1 MKKINLLLL
10 TGLVLLPAIPL
21 SAQTFENVFLR
32 GGQAVPTFYDDVNN
46 DGKLEYLWTKY
57 TSISDKNEMQ
67 WLSIDGSLV
76 MDLKTIKDNGI
87 IASNI
92 IVSRDL
98 KLQKLNAEPY
108 FGFAFYG
115 VDYSSIKSKMLIPRN
130 GSYVY
135 REFGMENT
143 TGATWADVNLDGLE
157 DLLYWDNSDGT
168 YRPYFKLQ
176 KKDGTFMT
184 QPVPVVTDPEELKS
198 AQYAM
203 VGNGAFTIRTNG
215 MTAFASPNSGYY
227 SKDPMTVVDLNLDG
241 YPDFIDE
248 KGYSLISL
256 GNGKYYSAAFSGRVK
271 VADVNGDG
279 LTDLI
284 VYSNGELKLKL
295 NTGAGFTEKSLLNN
309 NAVDGIHVL
318 DCNGDGLLDILVTVP
333 GKENSFIAFFKNQG
347 DGTFKRTV
355 KSFTGEYKWTAPY
368 FINNNGLPSLF
379 TVGDFTFKKEDS
391 SVITIREGLVT
402 IWNWDSNL
410 KVTSSSINQNTSY
423 ALTLPPR
430 DIDGDG
436 KMEFSAFIPEN
447 DWAAEKSGIF
457 RYAVDKVN
465 TAPKKMKAP
474 GLVLDKSIG
483 MLRAEWEAGSD
494 AENATGDLSYEF
506 EISSGGEYLYRTYT
520 KSLFAL
526 AAAGV
531 WGKKSVS
538 ARVRAIDACGMK
550 GEWSDYAQLNDI
562 SQLATFS
569 IDKKTVSTCD
579 TVFVSGLNGQNFTL
593 RGKPDGTI
601 VTSADGRQG
610 IMFDTFGKKQIEGT
624 SSAGLTFALDVDVL
638 PFRIVSIARN
648 FGGVFFD
655 YFQEGR
661 ILGMNWGGLYVYNK
675 EAKPD
680 YNNGTFEKLPVFG
693 LSDGVDSDRLAVFD
707 ANMDGLPDVL
717 CKPSPTDDRFRT
729 QAVINLGDG
738 DFEKSTDA
746 YTYDGKKYY
755 VWDSYYYVD
764 LNNDGLLDYCSYDSD
779 ASKYKVYY
787 NNGDGTF
794 TSQPLDFGDY
804 TLGGFVSGSF
814 ADYDRDGRIDA
825 LASLKNKNNKNCVAV
840 AFNNGNG
847 KFDVMEIKMPAN
859 SGLSSDAKPYDVDG
873 DGYMDYVSSYEIL
886 KNMGNRTFEVQ
897 QIHSNNRPV
906 YIDFDLDGKL
916 DYQSSNRMEF
926 TISNN
931 GSPVTFENLQPKC
944 FIGTAKMNIVDIDN
958 DGVPDCED
966 GVFLTKQKCINT
978 PPTAPTT
985 VYANQKNGEV
995 VISWS
1000 GATDKES
1007 TNAQLR
1013 YNISI
1018 KKKGETGEGSYVWS
1032 PLNAD
1037 DDNAKMAGT
1046 GIQTYYRQATTLPM
1060 PISRFEAGKTYE
1072 IRIQT
1077 LDPWMAHSPF
1087 SKVIEFT
1094 PTETTLVSLPEKAGV
1109 GQAVK
1114 ASVESNVGEITLTT
1128 DDGEV
1133 RNDGTIVWSTP
1144 GLKTVQAVS
1153 TANSQVKGTA
1163 RIMIYEQPSLE
1174 LNIPEKVLAGQT
1186 IVVNMPECFRN
1197 EDAKVSVSADNAEVS
1212 YDKKSNQAVVA
1223 ISEDAA
1229 FCSLKLNYSDDVWNP
1244 AVKKNYGIEVVGAG
1258 WQPQL
1263 TQVTVADGHNVLE
1276 WNAGQAL
1283 PDASIF
1289 TGKVNVYRETN
1300 VADSYEKIGEIALAN
1315 GRFVDTDSRPDVKS
1329 NRYMI
1334 TLPTVYGVE
1343 SAPSRVHA
1351 SVHLMVNKGM
1361 GNDINLH
1368 WTPYEGADIS
1378 QYMIFAGATPDN
1390 MQVVET
1396 LSGYSRSYVHHRS
1409 SDDVTYYAIGMKQK
1423 SGAMKSRGMR
1433 AEAKQENVTSN
1444 VISSKEAYAVKL
1456 VTHIEI
1462 QTEETDATIS
1472 ETQTTLHLK
1481 AWVTPVLATIAN
1493 VEWSIVEGAEFAAID
1508 KNGVFTVNMGSKAG
1522 SVVVQA
1528 KAIDGSEVVALRTFD
1543 IPQSTGISAVTDG
1556 ASAVTILSGYGN
1568 ILVKYAAGL
1577 MRITTANGA
1586 VVHSSVVDGE
1596 RKVYLPAGIY
1606 IVKIGKTVRKVVVR

>member
-1 MKKINLLLL
+1 
-10 TGLVLLPAIPL
+10 
-21 SAQTFENVFLR
+21 
-32 GGQAVPTFYDDVNN
+32 
-46 DGKLEYLWTKY
+46 
-57 TSISDKNEMQ
+57 MQ

-92 IVSRDL
+92 IGSRDL

-115 VDYSSIKSKMLIPRN
+115 VDYSSTKSKMLIPRN

-135 REFGMENT
+135 HEFDMKNT

-198 AQYAM
+198 AQYVMA
-203 VGNGAFTIRTNG
+203 GNGAFSIRTNG

-284 VYSNGELKLKL
+284 VYTNGELKLKL
-295 NTGAGFTEKSLLNN
+295 NTGTDFKEKSLLNN

-318 DCNGDGLLDILVTVP
+318 DCNADGLLDILVTVP

-355 KSFTGEYKWTAPY
+355 KSFAGEYKWSAPY

-379 TVGDFTFKKEDS
+379 TVDDFIYNKENPS
-391 SVITIREGLVT
+391 YGTLIGGLVT
-402 IWNWDSNL
+402 IWNWDTGF
-410 KVTSSSINQNTSY
+410 KVTPYSVNQDTPY
-423 ALTLPPR
+423 ALKLPPR

-436 KMEFSAFIPEN
+436 KMVFPAFIPN
-447 DWAAEKSGIF
+447 SYGAAEKSGIF

-506 EISSGGEYLYRTYT
+506 EISSGGEFLYRTYT

-526 AAAGV
+526 AAAGG
-531 WGKKSVS
+531 WGKNSVS

-550 GEWSDYAQLNDI
+550 GEWSDYAQLDGI

-579 TVFVSGLNGQNFTL
+579 TVFVSSLNGQNFTL
-593 RGKPDGTI
+593 RGTPDGTI

-610 IMFDTFGKKQIEGT
+610 IMFDTFGKKQIEGV
-624 SSAGLTFALDVDVL
+624 SSDGLTFALDVDVL
-638 PFRIVSIARN
+638 PFRIVSIDRY

-661 ILGMNWGGLYVYNK
+661 MLGMESRGLWVYNK

-717 CKPSPTDDRFRT
+717 CGPSPNDDRFRT

-746 YTYDGKKYY
+746 YTYDGKEYY
-755 VWDSYYYVD
+755 VRYPYYYVD

-804 TLGGFVSGSF
+804 TLSGFVSGSF

-847 KFDVMEIKMPAN
+847 KFDVVEIKMPAN

-897 QIHSNNRPV
+897 QIYSNNRPV

-926 TISNN
+926 TVSNN
-931 GSPVTFENLQPKC
+931 GSPVTFENLQSKC
-944 FIGTAKMNIVDIDN
+944 FIGTTKENIVDIDN
-958 DGVPDCED
+958 DGVPDSEGGEYTC
-966 GVFLTKQKCINT
+966 LTKQKCINT

-1072 IRIQT
+1072 ICVQT

-1087 SKVIEFT
+1087 SKVVEFT
-1094 PTETTLVSLPEKAGV
+1094 PTETTLISMPEKAGV

-1128 DDGEV
+1128 GDGEV

-1153 TANSQVKGTA
+1153 TANSQVKSTV

-1174 LNIPEKVLAGQT
+1174 LNIPDKVLAGQT

-1212 YDKKSNQAVVA
+1212 YDANTNQAVVA

-1229 FCSLKLNYSDDVWNP
+1229 SCSLKLNYSDDVWNP
-1244 AVKKNYGIEVVGAG
+1244 AVKKSYDVEVVGAG

-1263 TQVTVADGHNVLE
+1263 AQVTVADGHNVLE

-1300 VADSYEKIGEIALAN
+1300 VADSYEKIGEIALEN

-1343 SAPSRVHA
+1343 SAPSRIHA

-1396 LSGYSRSYVHHRS
+1396 LSGYSRSYVHHRT

-1423 SGAMKSRGMR
+1423 SEAMKSRANR

-1508 KNGVFTVNMGSKAG
+1508 KNGVFTANMGSKAG
-1522 SVVVQA
+1522 SAVVQA

-1568 ILVKYAAGL
+1568 ILVKNATGL

>member
-21 SAQTFENVFLR
+21 SAQTFEEVF
-32 GGQAVPTFYDDVNN
+32 GGGKVVPTFYDDVNN
-46 DGKLEYLWTKY
+46 DGKLEYLWTKN
-57 TSISDKNEMQ
+57 TNISDKNEMQ

-92 IVSRDL
+92 IGSRDL

-115 VDYSSIKSKMLIPRN
+115 VDYSSTKSKMLIPRN

-135 REFGMENT
+135 HEFDMKNT

-203 VGNGAFTIRTNG
+203 AGNGAFTIRTNG

-248 KGYSLISL
+248 NGNSLISL

-295 NTGAGFTEKSLLNN
+295 NTGTDFKETLLLSN

-318 DCNGDGLLDILVTVP
+318 DCNGDGLLDVLVTVP
-333 GKENSFIAFFKNQG
+333 GKENSFIAFLKNQG
-347 DGTFKRTV
+347 NGTFRKSV
-355 KSFTGEYKWTAPY
+355 KSFTGEHKWSAPY

-379 TVGDFTFKKEDS
+379 TFGDFTYKKDDT
-391 SVITIREGLVT
+391 SVSTVYGGLVT
-402 IWNWDSNL
+402 IWNWDSNF
-410 KVTSSSINQNTSY
+410 KVTSSSINQDTPYSL
-423 ALTLPPR
+423 AFPPR

-436 KMEFSAFIPEN
+436 KMEFPACMPNSSW
-447 DWAAEKSGIF
+447 DLQKSGIF

-465 TAPKKMKAP
+465 TAPKKMKVP

-531 WGKKSVS
+531 WGKNSVS

-550 GEWSDYAQLNDI
+550 GEWSDYSQLNDI

-579 TVFVSGLNGQNFTL
+579 TVFVSSLNGQDFTL

-610 IMFDTFGKKQIEGT
+610 IMFDTFGKKQIEAV
-624 SSAGLTFALDVDVL
+624 SSDGLTFALDVDVL
-638 PFRIVSIARN
+638 PFRIENIARN

-661 ILGMNWGGLYVYNK
+661 MLSMNWGGLYVYN
-675 EAKPD
+675 
-680 YNNGTFEKLPVFG
+680 NGKFDKLPVFG
-693 LSDGVDSDRLAVFD
+693 LSDGVKNDLLAAFD

-717 CKPSPTDDRFRT
+717 CLTHSDDRYRT

-738 DFEKSTDA
+738 DFEKSTDV
-746 YTYDGKKYY
+746 YTYDGKERS
-755 VWDSYYYVD
+755 VSAPYYYVD

-779 ASKYKVYY
+779 ESKYKVYY

-804 TLGGFVSGSF
+804 TLDGIIPVSF

-825 LASLKNKNNKNCVAV
+825 LVRLKNKNNKNCYAV
-840 AFNNGNG
+840 AFNKGNG
-847 KFDVMEIKMPAN
+847 KFDVVELATSISDWYAN
-859 SGLSSDAKPYDVDG
+859 VYDVDG
-873 DGYMDYVSSYEIL
+873 DGYMDYVMSDKIL
-886 KNMGNRTFEVQ
+886 KNMGNRTFEEQ
-897 QIHSNNRPV
+897 ALGQLRPV

-931 GSPVTFENLQPKC
+931 GSPVTFENLQSKC
-944 FIGTAKMNIVDIDN
+944 FIGTTKKNIVDIDN
-958 DGVPDCED
+958 DGVPDSED
-966 GVFLTKQKCINT
+966 GDYTCLTKQKCINT

-1007 TNAQLR
+1007 TNAQLL

-1018 KKKGETGEGSYVWS
+1018 RKKGESGDGSYIWS
-1032 PLNAD
+1032 PLNAN

-1072 IRIQT
+1072 ICVQT

-1087 SKVIEFT
+1087 SKVVEFT
-1094 PTETTLVSLPEKAGV
+1094 PTETTLISMPEKAGV

-1128 DDGEV
+1128 DDGELK
-1133 RNDGTIVWSTP
+1133 NDGTIVWNTP

-1153 TANSQVKGTA
+1153 AANSQVKGTA

-1174 LNIPEKVLAGQT
+1174 LNIPDKVLAGQT

-1197 EDAKVSVSADNAEVS
+1197 EDAKVLVSADNAEVS
-1212 YDKKSNQAVVA
+1212 YDANTNQAVVA
-1223 ISEDAA
+1223 ISENATS
-1229 FCSLKLNYSDDVWNP
+1229 CSLKLNYSDDVWNP
-1244 AVKKNYGIEVVGAG
+1244 AVKKSYDVEVVGAG

-1263 TQVTVADGHNVLE
+1263 AQVTVADGHNVLE

-1300 VADSYEKIGEIALAN
+1300 VADSYEKIGEIALEN

-1481 AWVTPVLATIAN
+1481 AWVTPILATIAN
-1493 VEWSIVEGAEFAAID
+1493 VEWSIVEGEEFATINKD
-1508 KNGVFTVNMGSKAG
+1508 GVLTANMGAKAG
-1522 SVVVQA
+1522 AVVVQA

-1568 ILVKYAAGL
+1568 ILVKYATGL

>member
-1 MKKINLLLL
+1 M
-10 TGLVLLPAIPL
+10 
-21 SAQTFENVFLR
+21 
-32 GGQAVPTFYDDVNN
+32 PTFFDDVNN
-46 DGKLEYLWTKY
+46 DGKLEYLWNY
-57 TSISDKNEMQ
+57 QDKMQ

-76 MDLKTIKDNGI
+76 LDLNAIKDNGI
-87 IASNI
+87 
-92 IVSRDL
+92 RGL

-108 FGFAFYG
+108 SGFAYYG
-115 VDYSSIKSKMLIPRN
+115 VDYSSIKCKMLIPRN

-135 REFGMENT
+135 HEFRMENT

-176 KKDGTFMT
+176 KKDGTFTT

-203 VGNGAFTIRTNG
+203 AGNGAFTIRTNG

-248 KGYSLISL
+248 NGNSLISL
-256 GNGKYYSAAFSGRVK
+256 GNGKYYSAVFSGRVK

-295 NTGAGFTEKSLLNN
+295 NTGTDFKETLLLSN

-318 DCNGDGLLDILVTVP
+318 DCNGDGLLDVLVTVP
-333 GKENSFIAFFKNQG
+333 GKENSFIAFLKNQG
-347 DGTFKRTV
+347 NGTFKRTV
-355 KSFTGEYKWTAPY
+355 KSFTGEYKWSAPY

-379 TVGDFTFKKEDS
+379 TLGDFTFKKDDS

-402 IWNWDSNL
+402 IWNWDSNF
-410 KVTSSSINQNTSY
+410 KVTSTSINQDTSY

-436 KMEFSAFIPEN
+436 KMEFSAYIPEN

-531 WGKKSVS
+531 WGKNSVS
-538 ARVRAIDACGMK
+538 ARVRAIDACSMK

-562 SQLATFS
+562 SQLATFT

-579 TVFVSGLNGQNFTL
+579 TVFVSGLNGQDFTL
-593 RGKPDGTI
+593 RGKPDGII

-610 IMFDTFGKKQIEGT
+610 IMFDTFGKKQIEGI
-624 SSAGLTFALDVDVL
+624 SSDGLTFALDVDVL
-638 PFRIVSIARN
+638 PFRIENIARN

-661 ILGMNWGGLYVYNK
+661 MLSMNWNGLCV
-675 EAKPD
+675 
-680 YNNGTFEKLPVFG
+680 YNNGKFDKLPVFG

-717 CKPSPTDDRFRT
+717 CSPFNTDRT
-729 QAVINLGDG
+729 QTVINQGDG

-746 YTYDGKKYY
+746 YTYDGKEYY
-755 VWDSYYYVD
+755 VRYPHYYVD

-779 ASKYKVYY
+779 ASKHKVYY

-794 TSQPLDFGDY
+794 TSKPLDFGDY
-804 TLGGFVSGSF
+804 TLDEVYYKAF

-825 LASLKNKNNKNCVAV
+825 LVRLKNNNNKKCYAV
-840 AFNNGNG
+840 AFNKGNG
-847 KFDVMEIKMPAN
+847 KFDVVEIKLPAN
-859 SGLSSDAKPYDVDG
+859 SELSSDSKPYDIDG
-873 DGYMDYVSSYEIL
+873 DGYMDIMSYYPVMN
-886 KNMGNRTFEVQ
+886 KGNRTFEVQ
-897 QIHSNNRPV
+897 QIYSNNRPV

-916 DYQSSNRMEF
+916 DYQSRNGMEF
-926 TISNN
+926 TVSNN
-931 GSPVTFENLQPKC
+931 GSPVTFENLQPKGY
-944 FIGTAKMNIVDIDN
+944 IGETSDYAYNFADVDN
-958 DGVPDCED
+958 DGVPDRTYAD
-966 GVFLTKQKCINT
+966 LYLIKQKCINT
-978 PPTAPTT
+978 SPTAPTT

-1007 TNAQLR
+1007 TNAQLL

-1018 KKKGETGEGSYVWS
+1018 RKKGETGDGSYIWS
-1032 PLNAD
+1032 PLNAN
-1037 DDNAKMAGT
+1037 DDNAKMART
-1046 GIQTYYRQATTLPM
+1046 GIQTYYRQATILPM

-1072 IRIQT
+1072 ICVQA
-1077 LDPWMAHSPF
+1077 LDPWMAHSAF

-1133 RNDGTIVWSTP
+1133 RNDGTIVWNTP

-1153 TANSQVKGTA
+1153 AANSQVQSTVY
-1163 RIMIYEQPSLE
+1163 IMIYEQPSLE
-1174 LNIPEKVLAGQT
+1174 VSMPGKVLAGQT
-1186 IVVNMPECFRN
+1186 IVVDMPKCFGN
-1197 EDAKVSVSADNAEVS
+1197 EDAKVSVSADNAEVA
-1212 YDKKSNQAVVA
+1212 YDANTNQAVVA
-1223 ISEDAA
+1223 ISENATS
-1229 FCSLKLNYSDDVWNP
+1229 CSLKLNYSDDVWSSV
-1244 AVKKNYGIEVVGAG
+1244 VKKNYDVEVVGVG

-1263 TQVTVADGHNVLE
+1263 ALVTVADGHNVLE

-1300 VADSYEKIGEIALAN
+1300 VADSYEKIGEIALEN

-1378 QYMIFAGATPDN
+1378 QYVIFAGATPDN

-1396 LSGYSRSYVHHRS
+1396 LSGYSRSYVHHRT

-1433 AEAKQENVTSN
+1433 AEAKQEVVSSN

-1456 VTHIEI
+1456 VTNIEI

-1493 VEWSIVEGAEFAAID
+1493 VEWSIVEGAEFATID
-1508 KNGVFTVNMGSKAG
+1508 KNGVFTANMGSKAG

-1528 KAIDGSEVVALRTFD
+1528 KAIDGSGVVAKRTFD
-1543 IPQSTGISAVTDG
+1543 IPQSTGVSAVTDG
-1556 ASAVTILSGYGN
+1556 ASAVTILSGYGH
-1568 ILVKYAAGL
+1568 IFVKNASGL
-1577 MRITTANGA
+1577 ITVTTASGA
-1586 VVHSSVVDGE
+1586 VVHRSVADGE
-1596 RKVYLPAGIY
+1596 RKVCLPAGIY
-1606 IVKIGKTVRKVVVR
+1606 IVKTGKTARKVVVR

>member
-21 SAQTFENVFLR
+21 SAQTFEDVFKKGAYR
-32 GGQAVPTFYDDVNN
+32 VPTFFDDVNN
-46 DGKLEYLWTKY
+46 DGKLEYLWNY
-57 TSISDKNEMQ
+57 QDKMQ

-76 MDLKTIKDNGI
+76 LDLNAIKDNGI
-87 IASNI
+87 
-92 IVSRDL
+92 RGL

-108 FGFAFYG
+108 SGFAYYG
-115 VDYSSIKSKMLIPRN
+115 VDYSSIKCKVLIPRD

-135 REFGMENT
+135 HEFGMKNT

-168 YRPYFKLQ
+168 YRPYFKIQ
-176 KKDGTFMT
+176 KRDGTFTT

-203 VGNGAFTIRTNG
+203 AGNGAFTIRTNG

-248 KGYSLISL
+248 NGNSLISL

-295 NTGAGFTEKSLLNN
+295 NTGTDFKETLLLSN

-318 DCNGDGLLDILVTVP
+318 DCNGDGLLDVLVTVP
-333 GKENSFIAFFKNQG
+333 GKENSFIAFLKNQG
-347 DGTFKRTV
+347 NGTFKRTV
-355 KSFTGEYKWTAPY
+355 KSFTGEYKWSAPY

-379 TVGDFTFKKEDS
+379 TLGDFTFKKDDS

-402 IWNWDSNL
+402 IWNWDSNF
-410 KVTSSSINQNTSY
+410 KVTSTSINQDTSY

-436 KMEFSAFIPEN
+436 KMEFSAYIPEN

-465 TAPKKMKAP
+465 TAPKKMKVP

-531 WGKKSVS
+531 WGKNSVS

-550 GEWSDYAQLNDI
+550 GEWSDYAQLTDI
-562 SQLATFS
+562 SQLATFT

-579 TVFVSGLNGQNFTL
+579 TVFVSSLNGQNFTL

-610 IMFDTFGKKQIEGT
+610 IMFDTFGKKQIEAV
-624 SSAGLTFALDVDVL
+624 SPDGLTFALDVDVL
-638 PFRIVSIARN
+638 PFRIENIARN

-661 ILGMNWGGLYVYNK
+661 MLGMRWNGLCV
-675 EAKPD
+675 
-680 YNNGTFEKLPVFG
+680 YNNGKFDKLPVFG
-693 LSDGVDSDRLAVFD
+693 LSDGVDSDILAAFD
-707 ANMDGLPDVL
+707 ANMDGLPDAL
-717 CKPSPTDDRFRT
+717 CAPSPNDDRFRT
-729 QAVINLGDG
+729 QAVINMGDG

-746 YTYDGKKYY
+746 YTYDGKEYY
-755 VWDSYYYVD
+755 VRYPYYYVD
-764 LNNDGLLDYCSYDSD
+764 LNNDGLLDDCSYDSD
-779 ASKYKVYY
+779 ASKHKVYY

-794 TSQPLDFGDY
+794 TSKPLDFGDH
-804 TLGGFVSGSF
+804 TLDEVYYKAF

-825 LASLKNKNNKNCVAV
+825 LVRLKNNNNKKCYAV
-840 AFNNGNG
+840 AFNKGNG
-847 KFDVMEIKMPAN
+847 KFDVVEIKLPAN
-859 SGLSSDAKPYDVDG
+859 SELSSDSKPYDIDG
-873 DGYMDYVSSYEIL
+873 DGYMDIMSYYPVMN
-886 KNMGNRTFEVQ
+886 KGNRTFEVQ
-897 QIHSNNRPV
+897 QVHSQNIPV
-906 YIDFDLDGKL
+906 YMDLDLDGKL

-926 TISNN
+926 TVSNN
-931 GSPVTFENLQPKC
+931 GSHVTFENLQPQKYISGKSD
-944 FIGTAKMNIVDIDN
+944 FVDFVDVDN
-958 DGVPDCED
+958 DGVPDRVYGEIN
-966 GVFLTKQKCINT
+966 LIKQKCINT

-1007 TNAQLR
+1007 TNAQLL

-1018 KKKGETGEGSYVWS
+1018 RKKGETGDGSYIWS
-1032 PLNAD
+1032 PLNAN

-1072 IRIQT
+1072 ICVQA
-1077 LDPWMAHSPF
+1077 LDPWMDHSAF

-1114 ASVESNVGEITLTT
+1114 VSVESNVGEISLTT

-1133 RNDGTIVWSTP
+1133 RNDGTIVWNTQ

-1153 TANSQVKGTA
+1153 AANSQVQGTV

-1174 LNIPEKVLAGQT
+1174 VNIPDKVLAGQT

-1197 EDAKVSVSADNAEVS
+1197 EDAKVSVSADNAEVA
-1212 YDKKSNQAVVA
+1212 YDANTNQAVVV
-1223 ISEDAA
+1223 ISENATS
-1229 FCSLKLNYSDDVWNP
+1229 CSLKLNYSDDVWSSV
-1244 AVKKNYGIEVVGAG
+1244 VKKNYDVEVVGVG

-1263 TQVTVADGHNVLE
+1263 AQVTVADGHNVLE
-1276 WNAGQAL
+1276 WNAGQTL

-1289 TGKVNVYRETN
+1289 TGKVNIYRETN
-1300 VADSYEKIGEIALAN
+1300 VADSYEKIGEIALEN

-1378 QYMIFAGATPDN
+1378 QYVIFAGATPDN

-1396 LSGYSRSYVHHRS
+1396 LSGYSRSYVHHRT

-1433 AEAKQENVTSN
+1433 AEAKQEVVSSN

-1456 VTHIEI
+1456 VTNIEI

-1493 VEWSIVEGAEFAAID
+1493 VEWSIVEGAEFATID
-1508 KNGVFTVNMGSKAG
+1508 KNGVFTANMGSKVG

-1528 KAIDGSEVVALRTFD
+1528 KAIDGSGVVAKRTFD
-1543 IPQSTGISAVTDG
+1543 IPQSTGVSAVTDG
-1556 ASAVTILSGYGN
+1556 ASAVTILSGYGH
-1568 ILVKYAAGL
+1568 IFVKNASGL
-1577 MRITTANGA
+1577 ITVTTASGA
-1586 VVHSSVVDGE
+1586 VVHRSVADGE
-1596 RKVYLPAGIY
+1596 RKVCLPAGIY
-1606 IVKIGKTVRKVVVR
+1606 IVKTGKTARKVVVR

>member
-1 MKKINLLLL
+1 MRRY
-10 TGLVLLPAIPL
+10 
-21 SAQTFENVFLR
+21 S
-32 GGQAVPTFYDDVNN
+32 GGGKVVPTFYDDVNN
-46 DGKLEYLWTKY
+46 DGKLEYLWTKN
-57 TSISDKNEMQ
+57 TNISDKNEMQ

-92 IVSRDL
+92 IGSRDL

-115 VDYSSIKSKMLIPRN
+115 VDYSSTKSKMLIPRN

-135 REFGMENT
+135 HEFDMKNT

-203 VGNGAFTIRTNG
+203 AGNGAFTIRTNG

-248 KGYSLISL
+248 NGNSLISL

-295 NTGAGFTEKSLLNN
+295 NTGTDFKETLLLSN

-318 DCNGDGLLDILVTVP
+318 DCNGDGLLDVLVTVP
-333 GKENSFIAFFKNQG
+333 GKENSFIAFLKNQG
-347 DGTFKRTV
+347 NGTFRKSV
-355 KSFTGEYKWTAPY
+355 KSFTGEHKWSAPY

-379 TVGDFTFKKEDS
+379 TFGDFTYKKDDT
-391 SVITIREGLVT
+391 SVSTVYGGLVT
-402 IWNWDSNL
+402 IWNWDSNF
-410 KVTSSSINQNTSY
+410 KVTSSSINQDTPYSL
-423 ALTLPPR
+423 AFPPR

-436 KMEFSAFIPEN
+436 KMEFPACMPNSSW
-447 DWAAEKSGIF
+447 DLQKSGIF

-465 TAPKKMKAP
+465 TAPKKMKVP

-531 WGKKSVS
+531 WGKNSVS

-550 GEWSDYAQLNDI
+550 GEWSDYSQLNDI

-579 TVFVSGLNGQNFTL
+579 TVFVSSLNGQDFTL

-610 IMFDTFGKKQIEGT
+610 IMFDTFGKKQIEAV
-624 SSAGLTFALDVDVL
+624 SSDGLTFALDVDVL
-638 PFRIVSIARN
+638 PFRIENIARN

-661 ILGMNWGGLYVYNK
+661 MLSMNWGGLYVYN
-675 EAKPD
+675 
-680 YNNGTFEKLPVFG
+680 NGKFDKLPVFG
-693 LSDGVDSDRLAVFD
+693 LSDGVKNDLLAAFD

-717 CKPSPTDDRFRT
+717 CLTHSDDRYRT

-738 DFEKSTDA
+738 DFEKSTDV
-746 YTYDGKKYY
+746 YTYDGKERS
-755 VWDSYYYVD
+755 VSAPYYYVD

-779 ASKYKVYY
+779 ESKYKVYY

-804 TLGGFVSGSF
+804 TLDGIIPVSF

-825 LASLKNKNNKNCVAV
+825 LVRLKNKNNKNCYAV
-840 AFNNGNG
+840 AFNKGNG
-847 KFDVMEIKMPAN
+847 KFDVVELATSISDWYAN
-859 SGLSSDAKPYDVDG
+859 VYDVDG
-873 DGYMDYVSSYEIL
+873 DGYMDYVMSDKIL
-886 KNMGNRTFEVQ
+886 KNMGNRTFEEQ
-897 QIHSNNRPV
+897 ALGQLRPV

-931 GSPVTFENLQPKC
+931 GSPVTFENLQSKC
-944 FIGTAKMNIVDIDN
+944 FIGTTKKNIVDIDN
-958 DGVPDCED
+958 DGVPDSED
-966 GVFLTKQKCINT
+966 GDYTCLTKQKCINT

-1007 TNAQLR
+1007 TNAQLL

-1018 KKKGETGEGSYVWS
+1018 RKKGESGDGSYIWS
-1032 PLNAD
+1032 PLNAN

-1072 IRIQT
+1072 ICVQT

-1087 SKVIEFT
+1087 SKVVEFT
-1094 PTETTLVSLPEKAGV
+1094 PTETTLISMPEKAGV

-1128 DDGEV
+1128 DDGELK
-1133 RNDGTIVWSTP
+1133 NDGTIVWNTP

-1153 TANSQVKGTA
+1153 AANSQVKGTA

-1174 LNIPEKVLAGQT
+1174 LNIPDKVLAGQT

-1197 EDAKVSVSADNAEVS
+1197 EDAKVLVSADNAEVS
-1212 YDKKSNQAVVA
+1212 YDANTNQAVVA
-1223 ISEDAA
+1223 ISENATS
-1229 FCSLKLNYSDDVWNP
+1229 CSLKLNYSDDVWNP
-1244 AVKKNYGIEVVGAG
+1244 AVKKSYDVEVVGAG

-1263 TQVTVADGHNVLE
+1263 AQVTVADGHNVLE

-1300 VADSYEKIGEIALAN
+1300 VADSYEKIGEIALEN

-1481 AWVTPVLATIAN
+1481 AWVTPILATIAN
-1493 VEWSIVEGAEFAAID
+1493 VEWSIVEGEEFATINKD
-1508 KNGVFTVNMGSKAG
+1508 GVLTANMGAKAG
-1522 SVVVQA
+1522 AVVVQA

-1568 ILVKYAAGL
+1568 ILVKYATGL

>member
-1 MKKINLLLL
+1 MKKFNLLLL

-21 SAQTFENVFLR
+21 SAQTFEDVFKKGAYR
-32 GGQAVPTFYDDVNN
+32 VPTFFDDVNN
-46 DGKLEYLWTKY
+46 DGKLEYLWNY
-57 TSISDKNEMQ
+57 QDKMQ

-76 MDLKTIKDNGI
+76 LDLNAIKDNGI
-87 IASNI
+87 
-92 IVSRDL
+92 RGL

-108 FGFAFYG
+108 SGFAYYG
-115 VDYSSIKSKMLIPRN
+115 VDYSSIKCKMLIPRN

-135 REFGMENT
+135 HEFRMENT

-168 YRPYFKLQ
+168 YRPYFKIQ
-176 KKDGTFMT
+176 KRDGTFTT

-203 VGNGAFTIRTNG
+203 AGNGAFTIRTNG

-295 NTGAGFTEKSLLNN
+295 NTGTDFKETLLLSN

-318 DCNGDGLLDILVTVP
+318 DCNGDGLLDVLVTVP
-333 GKENSFIAFFKNQG
+333 SKENSFIAFLKNQG
-347 DGTFKRTV
+347 NGTFKRTV
-355 KSFTGEYKWTAPY
+355 KSFTGEYKWSAPY

-379 TVGDFTFKKEDS
+379 TVDNFIYNKENPS
-391 SVITIREGLVT
+391 YGTLIGGLVT
-402 IWNWDSNL
+402 IWNWDSGF
-410 KVTSSSINQNTSY
+410 KVTPYSVNQDTPY
-423 ALTLPPR
+423 ALELPPR

-436 KMEFSAFIPEN
+436 KMVFPAFIPRS
-447 DWAAEKSGIF
+447 DGAAEKSGIF

-465 TAPKKMKAP
+465 TAPKKMKVP

-531 WGKKSVS
+531 WGKNSVS

-562 SQLATFS
+562 SQLATFT

-579 TVFVSGLNGQNFTL
+579 TVFVSSLNGQDFTL

-610 IMFDTFGKKQIEGT
+610 IMFDTFGKKQIEAV
-624 SSAGLTFALDVDVL
+624 SPDGLTFALDVDVL
-638 PFRIVSIARN
+638 PFRIENIARN

-661 ILGMNWGGLYVYNK
+661 MLSMNWNGLCV
-675 EAKPD
+675 
-680 YNNGTFEKLPVFG
+680 YNNGKFDKLPVFG

-717 CKPSPTDDRFRT
+717 CSPFNTDRT
-729 QAVINLGDG
+729 QTVINQGDG

-746 YTYDGKKYY
+746 YTYDGKEYY
-755 VWDSYYYVD
+755 VRYPHYYVD

-779 ASKYKVYY
+779 ASKHKVYY

-794 TSQPLDFGDY
+794 TSKPLDFGDY
-804 TLGGFVSGSF
+804 TLDEVYYKAF

-825 LASLKNKNNKNCVAV
+825 LVRLKNNNNKKCYAV
-840 AFNNGNG
+840 AFNKGNG
-847 KFDVMEIKMPAN
+847 KFDVVEIKLPAN
-859 SGLSSDAKPYDVDG
+859 SELSSDSKPYDIDG
-873 DGYMDYVSSYEIL
+873 DGYMDIMSYYPVMN
-886 KNMGNRTFEVQ
+886 KGNRTFEVQ
-897 QIHSNNRPV
+897 QIYSNNRPV

-916 DYQSSNRMEF
+916 DYQSRNGMEF
-926 TISNN
+926 TVSNN
-931 GSPVTFENLQPKC
+931 GSPVTFENLQPKGY
-944 FIGTAKMNIVDIDN
+944 IGETSDYAYNFADVDN
-958 DGVPDCED
+958 DGVPDRTYAD
-966 GVFLTKQKCINT
+966 LYLIKQKCINT
-978 PPTAPTT
+978 SPTAPTT

-1007 TNAQLR
+1007 TNAQLL

-1018 KKKGETGEGSYVWS
+1018 RKKGETGDGSYIWS
-1032 PLNAD
+1032 PLNAN

-1072 IRIQT
+1072 ICVQT

-1094 PTETTLVSLPEKAGV
+1094 PTETTLVSMPEKAGV

-1133 RNDGTIVWSTP
+1133 RNDGTIVWNTP

-1153 TANSQVKGTA
+1153 AANSQVQSTVY
-1163 RIMIYEQPSLE
+1163 IMIYEQPSLE
-1174 LNIPEKVLAGQT
+1174 VSMPGKVLAGQT

-1197 EDAKVSVSADNAEVS
+1197 ENAKVSVSADNAEVS
-1212 YDKKSNQAVVA
+1212 YDANTNQAVVA

-1229 FCSLKLNYSDDVWNP
+1229 FCSLKLNYSDDVWSSV
-1244 AVKKNYGIEVVGAG
+1244 VKKNYDVEVVGVG

-1263 TQVTVADGHNVLE
+1263 AQVVVANGHNVLE
-1276 WNAGQAL
+1276 WNAGQTL

-1289 TGKVNVYRETN
+1289 TGKVNIYRETN
-1300 VADSYEKIGEIALAN
+1300 VADSYEKIGEIALEN

-1378 QYMIFAGATPDN
+1378 QYVIFAGATPDN

-1396 LSGYSRSYVHHRS
+1396 LSGYSRSYVHHRT

-1433 AEAKQENVTSN
+1433 AEAKQEVVSSN

-1456 VTHIEI
+1456 VTNIEI

-1493 VEWSIVEGAEFAAID
+1493 VEWSIVEGAEFATID
-1508 KNGVFTVNMGSKAG
+1508 KNGVFTANMGSKAG

-1528 KAIDGSEVVALRTFD
+1528 KAIDGSGVVAKRTFD
-1543 IPQSTGISAVTDG
+1543 IPQSTGVSAVTDG
-1556 ASAVTILSGYGN
+1556 ASAVTILSGYGH
-1568 ILVKYAAGL
+1568 IFVKNASGL
-1577 MRITTANGA
+1577 ITVTTASGA
-1586 VVHSSVVDGE
+1586 VVHRSVADGE
-1596 RKVYLPAGIY
+1596 RKVCLPAGIY
-1606 IVKIGKTVRKVVVR
+1606 IVKTGKTARKVVVR

>member
-1 MKKINLLLL
+1 MR
-10 TGLVLLPAIPL
+10 TY
-21 SAQTFENVFLR
+21 FF
-32 GGQAVPTFYDDVNN
+32 GGQVVPTFYDDVNN
-46 DGKLEYLWTKY
+46 DGKLEYLLNY
-57 TSISDKNEMQ
+57 SDKMQ
-67 WLSIDGSLV
+67 WYSIDGSLV
-76 MDLKTIKDNGI
+76 MDLNAIKDNGI
-87 IASNI
+87 MASNI
-92 IVSRDL
+92 ANSRDL

-108 FGFAFYG
+108 SGFAFYG
-115 VDYSSIKSKMLIPRN
+115 VDYSSTKSKMLIPRN

-135 REFGMENT
+135 HEFDMKNT

-176 KKDGTFMT
+176 KKDGTFTT
-184 QPVPVVTDPEELKS
+184 QPVPVVTDPEKLKS

-203 VGNGAFTIRTNG
+203 AGNGAFTIRTNG

-248 KGYSLISL
+248 NGNSLISL

-318 DCNGDGLLDILVTVP
+318 DCNGDGLLDILVTIP
-333 GKENSFIAFFKNQG
+333 GKENSFIAFLKNQG

-355 KSFTGEYKWTAPY
+355 KSFTGEYKWSAPY

-379 TVGDFTFKKEDS
+379 TLGDFTFKKDDS

-402 IWNWDSNL
+402 IWNWDSNF
-410 KVTSSSINQNTSY
+410 KVTSSSINQDTSY

-436 KMEFSAFIPEN
+436 KMEFSAYIPEN

-579 TVFVSGLNGQNFTL
+579 TVFVSSLNGQDFTL

-610 IMFDTFGKKQIEGT
+610 IMFDTFGKKQIEAV
-624 SSAGLTFALDVDVL
+624 SSDGLTFALDVDVL
-638 PFRIVSIARN
+638 PFRIENIARN

-661 ILGMNWGGLYVYNK
+661 MLSMNWDGLYVCNK
-675 EAKPD
+675 EAKSD
-680 YNNGTFEKLPVFG
+680 YNNGTFEKLPIFG
-693 LSDGVDSDRLAVFD
+693 LSDGVKSDKLAAFD

-717 CKPSPTDDRFRT
+717 CGPTPNDDRFRT

-746 YTYDGKKYY
+746 YTYDGKEYY
-755 VWDSYYYVD
+755 VRYPYYYVD

-779 ASKYKVYY
+779 ASKHKVYY

-794 TSQPLDFGDY
+794 TSKPLDFGDY
-804 TLGGFVSGSF
+804 TLDEVYYKAF

-825 LASLKNKNNKNCVAV
+825 LVRLKTINNKKCYAV
-840 AFNNGNG
+840 AFNKGNG
-847 KFDVMEIKMPAN
+847 KFDVVEIKLPAN
-859 SGLSSDAKPYDVDG
+859 SELSSDSKPYDIDG
-873 DGYMDYVSSYEIL
+873 DGYMDIMSYYPVMN
-886 KNMGNRTFEVQ
+886 KGNRTFEVQ
-897 QIHSNNRPV
+897 QVHSQNIPV
-906 YIDFDLDGKL
+906 YMDLDLDGKL

-926 TISNN
+926 TTSNN
-931 GSPVTFENLQPKC
+931 GSPVTFENLQPQKYISGKSD
-944 FIGTAKMNIVDIDN
+944 FVDFVDVDN
-958 DGVPDCED
+958 DGVPDRVYGEIN
-966 GVFLTKQKCINT
+966 LIKQKCINT

-1007 TNAQLR
+1007 TNAQLL

-1018 KKKGETGEGSYVWS
+1018 RKKGETGDGSYIWS
-1032 PLNAD
+1032 PLNAN
-1037 DDNAKMAGT
+1037 DDNAKMART

-1072 IRIQT
+1072 ICVQT
-1077 LDPWMAHSPF
+1077 LDSWMAHSPF

-1153 TANSQVKGTA
+1153 TANSQVKGTV

-1174 LNIPEKVLAGQT
+1174 VNMPEKVLAGQT

-1197 EDAKVSVSADNAEVS
+1197 EDAKVLVSADNAEVS
-1212 YDKKSNQAVVA
+1212 YDANTNQAVVA
-1223 ISEDAA
+1223 ISDNATS
-1229 FCSLKLNYSDDVWNP
+1229 CSLKLNYSDDVWNP
-1244 AVKKNYGIEVVGAG
+1244 AVKKNYDVEVVGAG

-1263 TQVTVADGHNVLE
+1263 AQVTVADGHNVLE

-1396 LSGYSRSYVHHRS
+1396 LSGYSRSYVHHRT

-1456 VTHIEI
+1456 VTNIEI

-1481 AWVTPVLATIAN
+1481 AWVTPILATIAN
-1493 VEWSIVEGAEFAAID
+1493 VEWSIVEGAEFATID
-1508 KNGVFTVNMGSKAG
+1508 KNGVFTANMGSKAG

-1568 ILVKYAAGL
+1568 IFVKNASGL
-1577 MRITTANGA
+1577 MSITTANGA
-1586 VVHSSVVDGE
+1586 VVHRSVVEGE

>member
-21 SAQTFENVFLR
+21 SAQTFEDVFKK
-32 GGQAVPTFYDDVNN
+32 GAYSVPTFFDDVNN
-46 DGKLEYLWTKY
+46 DGKLEYLWNYNK
-57 TSISDKNEMQ
+57 DKMQ

-76 MDLKTIKDNGI
+76 LDLNAIKDNGI
-87 IASNI
+87 CADNI
-92 IVSRDL
+92 RNNRYL

-108 FGFAFYG
+108 SGFAFYG
-115 VDYSSIKSKMLIPRN
+115 VDYSSIKCKVLIPRD

-135 REFGMENT
+135 HEFGMKNT

-176 KKDGTFMT
+176 KKDGTFTT

-203 VGNGAFTIRTNG
+203 AGNGAFTIRTNG

-248 KGYSLISL
+248 NGNSLISL

-295 NTGAGFTEKSLLNN
+295 NTGTDFKETLLLSN

-318 DCNGDGLLDILVTVP
+318 DCNGDGLLDVLVTVP
-333 GKENSFIAFFKNQG
+333 GKENSFIAFLKNQG
-347 DGTFKRTV
+347 NGTFKRTV
-355 KSFTGEYKWTAPY
+355 KSFTGEYKWSAPY

-379 TVGDFTFKKEDS
+379 TLGDFTFKKDDS

-402 IWNWDSNL
+402 IWNWDSNF
-410 KVTSSSINQNTSY
+410 KVTPTSINQDTSY

-430 DIDGDG
+430 DIDSDG
-436 KMEFSAFIPEN
+436 KMEFSAYIPEN

-531 WGKKSVS
+531 WGKNSVS

-550 GEWSDYAQLNDI
+550 GEWSDYAQLTDI
-562 SQLATFS
+562 SQLATFT

-579 TVFVSGLNGQNFTL
+579 TVFVSSLNGQNFTL

-610 IMFDTFGKKQIEGT
+610 IMFDTFGKKQIEGI
-624 SSAGLTFALDVDVL
+624 SSDGLTFALEVDVL
-638 PFRIVSIARN
+638 PFRIENIARN

-661 ILGMNWGGLYVYNK
+661 MLSMNWNGLCV
-675 EAKPD
+675 
-680 YNNGTFEKLPVFG
+680 YNNGKFDKLPVFG

-717 CKPSPTDDRFRT
+717 CSPFNTDRT
-729 QAVINLGDG
+729 QTVINQGDG

-746 YTYDGKKYY
+746 YTYDGKEYY
-755 VWDSYYYVD
+755 VRYPYYYVD

-779 ASKYKVYY
+779 ASKHKVYY

-794 TSQPLDFGDY
+794 TSKPLDFGDY
-804 TLGGFVSGSF
+804 TLDEVYYKAF

-825 LASLKNKNNKNCVAV
+825 LVRLKNNNNKKCYAV
-840 AFNNGNG
+840 AFNKGNG
-847 KFDVMEIKMPAN
+847 KFDVVEIKLPAN
-859 SGLSSDAKPYDVDG
+859 SELSSDSKPYDIDG
-873 DGYMDYVSSYEIL
+873 DGYMDIMSYYPVMN
-886 KNMGNRTFEVQ
+886 KGNRTFEVQ
-897 QIHSNNRPV
+897 QVHSQNIPV
-906 YIDFDLDGKL
+906 YMDLDLDGKL

-926 TISNN
+926 TTSNN
-931 GSPVTFENLQPKC
+931 GSPVTFENLQPQKYISGKSD
-944 FIGTAKMNIVDIDN
+944 FVDFVDVDN
-958 DGVPDCED
+958 DGVPDRVYGEIN
-966 GVFLTKQKCINT
+966 LIKQKCINT

-1007 TNAQLR
+1007 TNAQLL

-1018 KKKGETGEGSYVWS
+1018 RKKGETGDGSYIWS
-1032 PLNAD
+1032 PLNAN
-1037 DDNAKMAGT
+1037 DDNAKMART

-1072 IRIQT
+1072 ICVQT
-1077 LDPWMAHSPF
+1077 LDPWMAHSAF

-1114 ASVESNVGEITLTT
+1114 ASVESNVGEISLTT

-1133 RNDGTIVWSTP
+1133 RNDGTIVWNTP

-1153 TANSQVKGTA
+1153 AANSQVQSTVY
-1163 RIMIYEQPSLE
+1163 IMIYEQPSLE
-1174 LNIPEKVLAGQT
+1174 VSMPGKVLAGQT

-1197 EDAKVSVSADNAEVS
+1197 EDAKVSVSADNAEVA
-1212 YDKKSNQAVVA
+1212 YDANTNQAVVV
-1223 ISEDAA
+1223 ISENATS
-1229 FCSLKLNYSDDVWNP
+1229 CSLKLSYSDEVWNS
-1244 AVKKNYGIEVVGAG
+1244 AVKKNYDVEVVGAS

-1263 TQVTVADGHNVLE
+1263 ALVTVADGHNVLE

-1289 TGKVNVYRETN
+1289 TGKVNIYRETN
-1300 VADSYEKIGEIALAN
+1300 VADSYEKIGEIALEN

-1378 QYMIFAGATPDN
+1378 QYVIFAGATPDN

-1396 LSGYSRSYVHHRS
+1396 LSGYSRSYVHHRT

-1433 AEAKQENVTSN
+1433 AEAKQEVVSSN

-1456 VTHIEI
+1456 VTNIEI

-1493 VEWSIVEGAEFAAID
+1493 VEWSIVEGAEFATID
-1508 KNGVFTVNMGSKAG
+1508 KNGVFTANMGSKAG

-1528 KAIDGSEVVALRTFD
+1528 KAIDGSGVVAKRTFD
-1543 IPQSTGISAVTDG
+1543 IPQSTGVSAVTDG
-1556 ASAVTILSGYGN
+1556 ASTVTILSGYGH
-1568 ILVKYAAGL
+1568 IFVKNASGL
-1577 MRITTANGA
+1577 ITVTTASGA
-1586 VVHSSVVDGE
+1586 VVHRSVADGE
-1596 RKVYLPAGIY
+1596 RKVCLPAGIY
-1606 IVKIGKTVRKVVVR
+1606 IVKTGKTARKVVVR

>member
-1 MKKINLLLL
+1 M
-10 TGLVLLPAIPL
+10 
-21 SAQTFENVFLR
+21 
-32 GGQAVPTFYDDVNN
+32 
-46 DGKLEYLWTKY
+46 
-57 TSISDKNEMQ
+57 
-67 WLSIDGSLV
+67 
-76 MDLKTIKDNGI
+76 
-87 IASNI
+87 
-92 IVSRDL
+92 
-98 KLQKLNAEPY
+98 
-108 FGFAFYG
+108 
-115 VDYSSIKSKMLIPRN
+115 
-130 GSYVY
+130 
-135 REFGMENT
+135 
-143 TGATWADVNLDGLE
+143 
-157 DLLYWDNSDGT
+157 
-168 YRPYFKLQ
+168 
-176 KKDGTFMT
+176 
-184 QPVPVVTDPEELKS
+184 
-198 AQYAM
+198 
-203 VGNGAFTIRTNG
+203 
-215 MTAFASPNSGYY
+215 
-227 SKDPMTVVDLNLDG
+227 
-241 YPDFIDE
+241 
-248 KGYSLISL
+248 
-256 GNGKYYSAAFSGRVK
+256 
-271 VADVNGDG
+271 
-279 LTDLI
+279 
-284 VYSNGELKLKL
+284 
-295 NTGAGFTEKSLLNN
+295 
-309 NAVDGIHVL
+309 
-318 DCNGDGLLDILVTVP
+318 
-333 GKENSFIAFFKNQG
+333 
-347 DGTFKRTV
+347 
-355 KSFTGEYKWTAPY
+355 
-368 FINNNGLPSLF
+368 
-379 TVGDFTFKKEDS
+379 
-391 SVITIREGLVT
+391 
-402 IWNWDSNL
+402 
-410 KVTSSSINQNTSY
+410 
-423 ALTLPPR
+423 TLPPR

-436 KMEFSAFIPEN
+436 KMEFSAYIPEN

-483 MLRAEWEAGSD
+483 ILRAEWEAGSD

-531 WGKKSVS
+531 WGKNSVS

-562 SQLATFS
+562 SQLATFT

-579 TVFVSGLNGQNFTL
+579 TVFVSSLNGQDFTL

-610 IMFDTFGKKQIEGT
+610 IMFDTFGKKQIEAV
-624 SSAGLTFALDVDVL
+624 SPDGLTFALDVDVL
-638 PFRIVSIARN
+638 PFRIENIARN

-661 ILGMNWGGLYVYNK
+661 MLSMNWNGLCV
-675 EAKPD
+675 
-680 YNNGTFEKLPVFG
+680 YNNGKFDKLPVFG

-717 CKPSPTDDRFRT
+717 CSPFNTDRT
-729 QAVINLGDG
+729 QTVINQGDG

-746 YTYDGKKYY
+746 YTYDGKEYY
-755 VWDSYYYVD
+755 VRYPHYYVD

-779 ASKYKVYY
+779 ASKHKVYY

-794 TSQPLDFGDY
+794 TSKPLDFGDY
-804 TLGGFVSGSF
+804 TLDEVYYKAF

-825 LASLKNKNNKNCVAV
+825 LVRLKNNNNKKCYAV
-840 AFNNGNG
+840 AFNKGNG
-847 KFDVMEIKMPAN
+847 KFDVVEIKLPAN
-859 SGLSSDAKPYDVDG
+859 SELSSDSKPYDIDG
-873 DGYMDYVSSYEIL
+873 DGYMDIMSYYPVMN
-886 KNMGNRTFEVQ
+886 KGNRTFEVQ
-897 QIHSNNRPV
+897 QIYSNNRPV

-916 DYQSSNRMEF
+916 DYQSRNGMEF
-926 TISNN
+926 TVSNN
-931 GSPVTFENLQPKC
+931 GSPVTFENLQPKGY
-944 FIGTAKMNIVDIDN
+944 IGETSDYAYNFADVDN
-958 DGVPDCED
+958 DGVPDRTYAD
-966 GVFLTKQKCINT
+966 LYLIKQKCINT
-978 PPTAPTT
+978 SPTAPTT

-1007 TNAQLR
+1007 TNAQLL

-1018 KKKGETGEGSYVWS
+1018 RKKGETGDGSYIWS
-1032 PLNAD
+1032 PLNAN
-1037 DDNAKMAGT
+1037 DDNAKMART

-1072 IRIQT
+1072 ICVQT

-1114 ASVESNVGEITLTT
+1114 VSVESNVGEITLTT

-1133 RNDGTIVWSTP
+1133 RNDGTIVWNTP

-1153 TANSQVKGTA
+1153 AANSHVQGTV

-1174 LNIPEKVLAGQT
+1174 VSMPGKVLAGQT

-1197 EDAKVSVSADNAEVS
+1197 EDAKVSVSADNAEVA
-1212 YDKKSNQAVVA
+1212 YDANTNQAVVA
-1223 ISEDAA
+1223 ISENATS
-1229 FCSLKLNYSDDVWNP
+1229 CSLKLNYSDDVWSSV
-1244 AVKKNYGIEVVGAG
+1244 VKKNYDVEVVGVG

-1263 TQVTVADGHNVLE
+1263 AQVTVADGHNVLE
-1276 WNAGQAL
+1276 WNAGQTL

-1300 VADSYEKIGEIALAN
+1300 VADSYEKIGEIALGN

-1378 QYMIFAGATPDN
+1378 QYVIFAGSTPDN

-1396 LSGYSRSYVHHRS
+1396 LSGYSRSYVHHRT

-1433 AEAKQENVTSN
+1433 AEAKQEVVSSN

-1456 VTHIEI
+1456 VTNIEI

-1493 VEWSIVEGAEFAAID
+1493 VEWSIVEGAEFATID
-1508 KNGVFTVNMGSKAG
+1508 KNGVFTANMGSKVG

-1528 KAIDGSEVVALRTFD
+1528 KAIDGSGVVAKRTFD
-1543 IPQSTGISAVTDG
+1543 IPQSTGVLAVTDG
-1556 ASAVTILSGYGN
+1556 ASAVTILSGYGH
-1568 ILVKYAAGL
+1568 IFVKNASGL
-1577 MRITTANGA
+1577 ITVTTASGA
-1586 VVHSSVVDGE
+1586 VVHRSVADGE
-1596 RKVYLPAGIY
+1596 RKVCLPAGIY
-1606 IVKIGKTVRKVVVR
+1606 IVKSGKTTRKVVVR

>member
-1 MKKINLLLL
+1 M
-10 TGLVLLPAIPL
+10 
-21 SAQTFENVFLR
+21 
-32 GGQAVPTFYDDVNN
+32 PTFFDDVNN
-46 DGKLEYLWTKY
+46 DGKLEYLWTKN
-57 TSISDKNEMQ
+57 TGISDKNGYHIYEMK

-76 MDLKTIKDNGI
+76 MDLKAVKDNGI

-92 IVSRDL
+92 ATSRDL

-108 FGFAFYG
+108 SGFAFYG
-115 VDYSSIKSKMLIPRN
+115 VDYSSIKCKVLIPRD

-135 REFGMENT
+135 HEFGMKNT

-168 YRPYFKLQ
+168 YRPYFKIQ
-176 KKDGTFMT
+176 KRDGTFTT

-203 VGNGAFTIRTNG
+203 AGNGAFTIRTNG

-248 KGYSLISL
+248 NGNSLISL

-295 NTGAGFTEKSLLNN
+295 NTGTDFKETLLLSN

-318 DCNGDGLLDILVTVP
+318 DCNGDGLLDVLVTVP
-333 GKENSFIAFFKNQG
+333 GKENSFIAFLKNQG
-347 DGTFKRTV
+347 NGTFKRTV
-355 KSFTGEYKWTAPY
+355 KSFTGEYKWSAPY

-379 TVGDFTFKKEDS
+379 TLGDFTFKKDDS

-402 IWNWDSNL
+402 IWNWNSNF
-410 KVTSSSINQNTSY
+410 KVTPTSINQDTSY

-436 KMEFSAFIPEN
+436 KMEFSAYIPEN

-494 AENATGDLSYEF
+494 AENATGDLNYEF

-531 WGKKSVS
+531 WGKNSVS

-550 GEWSDYAQLNDI
+550 GEWSDYAQLTDI
-562 SQLATFS
+562 SQLAIFT

-579 TVFVSGLNGQNFTL
+579 TVFVSSLNGQNFTL

-610 IMFDTFGKKQIEGT
+610 IMFDTFGKKQIEAV
-624 SSAGLTFALDVDVL
+624 SPDGLTFALDVDVL
-638 PFRIVSIARN
+638 PFRIENIARN

-661 ILGMNWGGLYVYNK
+661 MLGMNRNGLCVYNDGK
-675 EAKPD
+675 
-680 YNNGTFEKLPVFG
+680 FEKLPVFG
-693 LSDGVDSDRLAVFD
+693 LSDGVSNDVLAAFD

-717 CKPSPTDDRFRT
+717 CSPFNTYRT
-729 QAVINLGDG
+729 QTVINLGDG

-746 YTYDGKKYY
+746 YTYDGKECY
-755 VWDSYYYVD
+755 VRYPYYYVD

-779 ASKYKVYY
+779 ASKHKVYY

-794 TSQPLDFGDY
+794 TSKPLDFGDY
-804 TLGGFVSGSF
+804 TLDEVYYKAF

-825 LASLKNKNNKNCVAV
+825 LVRLKNNNNKKCYAV
-840 AFNNGNG
+840 AFNKGNG
-847 KFDVMEIKMPAN
+847 KFDVVEIKLPAN
-859 SGLSSDAKPYDVDG
+859 SELSSDSKPYDIDG
-873 DGYMDYVSSYEIL
+873 DGYMDIMSYYSVMN
-886 KNMGNRTFEVQ
+886 KGNRTFEVQ
-897 QIHSNNRPV
+897 QVHSQNIPV
-906 YIDFDLDGKL
+906 YMDLDLDGKL

-926 TISNN
+926 TTSNN
-931 GSPVTFENLQPKC
+931 GSPVTFENLQPQKYISGKSD
-944 FIGTAKMNIVDIDN
+944 FVDFVDVDN
-958 DGVPDCED
+958 DGVPDRVYGEIN
-966 GVFLTKQKCINT
+966 LIKQKCINT
-978 PPTAPTT
+978 PPTAPIT

-1007 TNAQLR
+1007 TNAQLL

-1018 KKKGETGEGSYVWS
+1018 RKKGETGDGSYIWS
-1032 PLNAD
+1032 PLNAN
-1037 DDNAKMAGT
+1037 DDNAKMART
-1046 GIQTYYRQATTLPM
+1046 GIRTYYRQATTLPM
-1060 PISRFEAGKTYE
+1060 PISRFVAGKTYE
-1072 IRIQT
+1072 ICVQA
-1077 LDPWMAHSPF
+1077 LDPWMAHSAF

-1114 ASVESNVGEITLTT
+1114 VSVESNVGEITLTT

-1133 RNDGTIVWSTP
+1133 RNDGTMVWNTP

-1153 TANSQVKGTA
+1153 AANSQVQGTV

-1174 LNIPEKVLAGQT
+1174 VNIPDKVLAGQT

-1197 EDAKVSVSADNAEVS
+1197 EDAKVSVSADNAEVA
-1212 YDKKSNQAVVA
+1212 YDANTNQAVVA
-1223 ISEDAA
+1223 ISENATS
-1229 FCSLKLNYSDDVWNP
+1229 CSLKLNYSDDVWSSV
-1244 AVKKNYGIEVVGAG
+1244 VKKNYDVEVVGVG

-1263 TQVTVADGHNVLE
+1263 ALVTVADGHNVLE

-1300 VADSYEKIGEIALAN
+1300 VADSYEKIGEIALEN

-1378 QYMIFAGATPDN
+1378 QYVIFAGATPDN

-1396 LSGYSRSYVHHRS
+1396 LSGYSRSYVHHRT

-1433 AEAKQENVTSN
+1433 AEAKQEVVSSN

-1456 VTHIEI
+1456 VTNIEI

-1493 VEWSIVEGAEFAAID
+1493 VEWSIVEGAEFATID
-1508 KNGVFTVNMGSKAG
+1508 KNGVFTANMGSKAC

-1528 KAIDGSEVVALRTFD
+1528 KAIDGSGVVAKRTFD
-1543 IPQSTGISAVTDG
+1543 IPQSTGVSAVTDG
-1556 ASAVTILSGYGN
+1556 ASAVTILSGYGH
-1568 ILVKYAAGL
+1568 IFVKNASGL
-1577 MRITTANGA
+1577 ITVTTASGA
-1586 VVHSSVVDGE
+1586 VVHRSVADGE
-1596 RKVYLPAGIY
+1596 RKVCLPAGIY
-1606 IVKIGKTVRKVVVR
+1606 IVKTGKTARKVVVR

>member
-21 SAQTFENVFLR
+21 TAQTFENVFLR
-32 GGQAVPTFYDDVNN
+32 GGQVVPTFYDDVNN
-46 DGKLEYLWTKY
+46 DGKLEYLLNY
-57 TSISDKNEMQ
+57 SDKMQ
-67 WLSIDGSLV
+67 WYSIDGSLV

-92 IVSRDL
+92 IGSRDL

-115 VDYSSIKSKMLIPRN
+115 VDYSSTKSKMLIPRN

-135 REFGMENT
+135 HEFDMKNT

-203 VGNGAFTIRTNG
+203 AGNGAFTIRTNG
-215 MTAFASPNSGYY
+215 MTAFASPNSDYY

-248 KGYSLISL
+248 NGNSLISL

-295 NTGAGFTEKSLLNN
+295 NTGTDFKETLLLSN

-318 DCNGDGLLDILVTVP
+318 DCNGDGLLDVLVTVP
-333 GKENSFIAFFKNQG
+333 GKENSFIAFLKNQG
-347 DGTFKRTV
+347 NGTFRKSV
-355 KSFTGEYKWTAPY
+355 KSFTGEHKWSAPY

-379 TVGDFTFKKEDS
+379 TFGDFTYKKDDT
-391 SVITIREGLVT
+391 SVSTVYGGLVT
-402 IWNWDSNL
+402 IWNWNSNF
-410 KVTSSSINQNTSY
+410 KVTSSSINQDTPYSL
-423 ALTLPPR
+423 AFPPR

-436 KMEFSAFIPEN
+436 KMEFSAYMPN
-447 DWAAEKSGIF
+447 SSWNLQKSGIF

-465 TAPKKMKAP
+465 TAPKKMKVP

-562 SQLATFS
+562 SQLATFT

-579 TVFVSGLNGQNFTL
+579 TVFVSSLNGQDFTL

-601 VTSADGRQG
+601 VTSADGRHG
-610 IMFDTFGKKQIEGT
+610 IMFDTFGKKQIEGI
-624 SSAGLTFALDVDVL
+624 SSDGLTFALEVDVL
-638 PFRIVSIARN
+638 PFRIENVAPSFMCGA
-648 FGGVFFD
+648 FFD

-661 ILGMNWGGLYVYNK
+661 MLGMSSRGLFAYNK
-675 EAKPD
+675 EAKYD
-680 YNNGTFEKLPVFG
+680 YSNGKFEKLPVFG
-693 LSDGVDSDRLAVFD
+693 LSDGVSNDVLAAFD

-717 CKPSPTDDRFRT
+717 CSPFNTYRT
-729 QAVINLGDG
+729 QTVINLGDG

-746 YTYDGKKYY
+746 YTYDGKEYY
-755 VWDSYYYVD
+755 VRYPYYYVD

-779 ASKYKVYY
+779 ASKHKVYY

-794 TSQPLDFGDY
+794 TSKPLDFGDY
-804 TLGGFVSGSF
+804 TLDEVYYKAF

-825 LASLKNKNNKNCVAV
+825 LVRLKTINNKKCYAV
-840 AFNNGNG
+840 AFNKGNG
-847 KFDVMEIKMPAN
+847 KFDVVEIKLPAN
-859 SGLSSDAKPYDVDG
+859 SELSSDSKPYDIDG
-873 DGYMDYVSSYEIL
+873 DGYMDIMSYYPVMN
-886 KNMGNRTFEVQ
+886 KGNRTFEMQ
-897 QIHSNNRPV
+897 QIHSQNNPV
-906 YIDFDLDGKL
+906 YMDLDLDGKL

-926 TISNN
+926 TVSNN
-931 GSPVTFENLQPKC
+931 GSPVTFENLQPQKYISGKSD
-944 FIGTAKMNIVDIDN
+944 FVDFVDVDN
-958 DGVPDCED
+958 DGVPDRVYGEIN
-966 GVFLTKQKCINT
+966 LIKQKCINT
-978 PPTAPTT
+978 PPIAPTT

-1007 TNAQLR
+1007 TNAQLL

-1018 KKKGETGEGSYVWS
+1018 RKKGESGDGSYIWS
-1032 PLNAD
+1032 PLNAN
-1037 DDNAKMAGT
+1037 DDNAKMART

-1072 IRIQT
+1072 ICVQT

-1153 TANSQVKGTA
+1153 TANSQVKGTV

-1174 LNIPEKVLAGQT
+1174 LNIPDKVLAGQT

-1229 FCSLKLNYSDDVWNP
+1229 SCSLKLNYSDDVWNP
-1244 AVKKNYGIEVVGAG
+1244 AVKKSYDVEVEGAG

-1263 TQVTVADGHNVLE
+1263 AQVTVADGHNVLE
-1276 WNAGQAL
+1276 WNADQAL

-1289 TGKVNVYRETN
+1289 TGKVNVYRDTN
-1300 VADSYEKIGEIALAN
+1300 VADSYEKIGEIALEN

-1378 QYMIFAGATPDN
+1378 QYMIFAGATLDN

-1396 LSGYSRSYVHHRS
+1396 LSGYSRSYVHHRT

-1472 ETQTTLHLK
+1472 EIQTTLHLK

-1508 KNGVFTVNMGSKAG
+1508 KNGVFTANMGSKAG

-1568 ILVKYAAGL
+1568 ILVKYATGL

-1586 VVHSSVVDGE
+1586 VVHSSVVEGE

>member
-1 MKKINLLLL
+1 
-10 TGLVLLPAIPL
+10 
-21 SAQTFENVFLR
+21 
-32 GGQAVPTFYDDVNN
+32 
-46 DGKLEYLWTKY
+46 
-57 TSISDKNEMQ
+57 MQ
-67 WLSIDGSLV
+67 WYSIDGSLV
-76 MDLKTIKDNGI
+76 MDLNAIKD
-87 IASNI
+87 ASNI
-92 IVSRDL
+92 ANNSRDL

-108 FGFAFYG
+108 SGFYG
-115 VDYSSIKSKMLIPRN
+115 VAYSSTKGKVLIPRN

-135 REFGMENT
+135 HEFGMKNT

-176 KKDGTFMT
+176 KKDGTFST

-203 VGNGAFTIRTNG
+203 AGNGAFTIRTNG

-284 VYSNGELKLKL
+284 VYNNGELKLKL

-379 TVGDFTFKKEDS
+379 TVDDFIYNKENPS
-391 SVITIREGLVT
+391 YGTLIGGLVT
-402 IWNWDSNL
+402 IWNWDSGF
-410 KVTSSSINQNTSY
+410 KVTPYSVNQDTPY
-423 ALTLPPR
+423 ALKLPPR

-436 KMEFSAFIPEN
+436 KMVFPAFIPRRN
-447 DWAAEKSGIF
+447 DGAAEKSGIF

-531 WGKKSVS
+531 WGKNSVS
-538 ARVRAIDACGMK
+538 ARVRAIDASGMK

-579 TVFVSGLNGQNFTL
+579 TVFVSSLNGQDFTL
-593 RGKPDGTI
+593 RGTPDGTI
-601 VTSADGRQG
+601 VTSADGRRG

-746 YTYDGKKYY
+746 YTYDGKNYY

-1174 LNIPEKVLAGQT
+1174 LNIPDKVLAGQT

-1244 AVKKNYGIEVVGAG
+1244 AVKKSYDVEVVGAG

-1263 TQVTVADGHNVLE
+1263 AQVTVADGHNVLE

-1300 VADSYEKIGEIALAN
+1300 VADSYEKIGEIALEN

-1409 SDDVTYYAIGMKQK
+1409 SDDVTYYTIGMKQK

-1481 AWVTPVLATIAN
+1481 AWVTPILATIAN

-1508 KNGVFTVNMGSKAG
+1508 KNGVFTANMGSKAG

-1568 ILVKYAAGL
+1568 ILVKYATGL

>member
-1 MKKINLLLL
+1 
-10 TGLVLLPAIPL
+10 
-21 SAQTFENVFLR
+21 
-32 GGQAVPTFYDDVNN
+32 
-46 DGKLEYLWTKY
+46 
-57 TSISDKNEMQ
+57 MQ

-92 IVSRDL
+92 IGSRDL

-115 VDYSSIKSKMLIPRN
+115 VDYSSTKSKMLIPRN

-135 REFGMENT
+135 HEFDMKNT

-203 VGNGAFTIRTNG
+203 AGNGAFTIRTNG

-248 KGYSLISL
+248 NGNSLISL

-295 NTGAGFTEKSLLNN
+295 NTGTDFKETLLLSN

-318 DCNGDGLLDILVTVP
+318 DCNGDGLLDVLVTVS
-333 GKENSFIAFFKNQG
+333 GKENSFIAFLKNQG
-347 DGTFKRTV
+347 NGTFRKSV
-355 KSFTGEYKWTAPY
+355 KSFTGEHKWSAPY

-379 TVGDFTFKKEDS
+379 TFGDFTYKKDDT
-391 SVITIREGLVT
+391 SVSTVYGGLVT
-402 IWNWDSNL
+402 IWNWDSNF
-410 KVTSSSINQNTSY
+410 KVTSSSINQDTPYSL
-423 ALTLPPR
+423 AFPPR

-436 KMEFSAFIPEN
+436 KMEFPACMPNSSW
-447 DWAAEKSGIF
+447 DLQKSGIF

-494 AENATGDLSYEF
+494 DENATGDLSYEF
-506 EISSGGEYLYRTYT
+506 EVSSGGEYLYRTYT

-562 SQLATFS
+562 SQLATFT

-579 TVFVSGLNGQNFTL
+579 TVFVSSLNGQDFTL

-610 IMFDTFGKKQIEGT
+610 IMFDTFGKKQIEAV
-624 SSAGLTFALDVDVL
+624 SADGLTFALDVDVL
-638 PFRIVSIARN
+638 PFRIENIARN

-661 ILGMNWGGLYVYNK
+661 MLGMRWSGLFAYNK
-675 EAKPD
+675 EAKYD
-680 YNNGTFEKLPVFG
+680 YSNGKFEKLPVFG

-717 CKPSPTDDRFRT
+717 CKPSPSDDRYRT

-794 TSQPLDFGDY
+794 TSKPLDFGDY
-804 TLGGFVSGSF
+804 TLGGFISGAF

-825 LASLKNKNNKNCVAV
+825 LASLTNNKNNKNCYAV
-840 AFNNGNG
+840 AFNKGNG
-847 KFDVMEIKMPAN
+847 KFDVVEIKMPAN
-859 SGLSSDAKPYDVDG
+859 SSLSSDSKSYDIDG
-873 DGYMDYVSSYEIL
+873 DGYMDIMSYYPVRN
-886 KNMGNRTFEVQ
+886 KGNRTFEVQ
-897 QIHSNNRPV
+897 QIHSQNNPV
-906 YIDFDLDGKL
+906 YMDLDLDGKL

-926 TISNN
+926 RVSNN
-931 GSPVTFENLQPKC
+931 GSPVTFENLQPKGY
-944 FIGTAKMNIVDIDN
+944 IGGTDRFADVDN
-958 DGVPDCED
+958 DGVPDCTSAD
-966 GVFLTKQKCINT
+966 LYLIKQKCINT

-1007 TNAQLR
+1007 TNAQLL

-1018 KKKGETGEGSYVWS
+1018 RKKGESGDGSYIWS
-1032 PLNAD
+1032 PLNAN
-1037 DDNAKMAGT
+1037 DDNAKMART

-1072 IRIQT
+1072 ICVQT

-1133 RNDGTIVWSTP
+1133 RNDGTIVWNTP
-1144 GLKTVQAVS
+1144 GLKTVLAVS
-1153 TANSQVKGTA
+1153 AANSQVQGTV

-1174 LNIPEKVLAGQT
+1174 VNIPDKVLAGQT

-1197 EDAKVSVSADNAEVS
+1197 EDAKVSVSAENAEVA
-1212 YDKKSNQAVVA
+1212 YDANTNQTVVA
-1223 ISEDAA
+1223 ISENATS
-1229 FCSLKLNYSDDVWNP
+1229 CSLKLNYSDDVWSSV
-1244 AVKKNYGIEVVGAG
+1244 VKKNYDVEVVGVG

-1263 TQVTVADGHNVLE
+1263 AQVTVADGHNVLE
-1276 WNAGQAL
+1276 WNAGQTL

-1300 VADSYEKIGEIALAN
+1300 VADSYEKIGEIALES

-1343 SAPSRVHA
+1343 SDPSRVHA

-1378 QYMIFAGATPDN
+1378 QYVIFAGATPDN

-1396 LSGYSRSYVHHRS
+1396 LSGYSRSYVHHRT

-1433 AEAKQENVTSN
+1433 AEAKQEVVSSN

-1456 VTHIEI
+1456 VTNIEI

-1493 VEWSIVEGAEFAAID
+1493 VEWSIVEGAEFATID
-1508 KNGVFTVNMGSKAG
+1508 KNGVFTANMGSKAG

-1528 KAIDGSEVVALRTFD
+1528 KAIDGSGVVAKRTFD
-1543 IPQSTGISAVTDG
+1543 IPQSTGVSAVTDG
-1556 ASAVTILSGYGN
+1556 ASAVTILSGYGH
-1568 ILVKYAAGL
+1568 IFVKNASGL
-1577 MRITTANGA
+1577 ITVTTVSGA
-1586 VVHSSVVDGE
+1586 VVHRSVADGE
-1596 RKVYLPAGIY
+1596 RKVCLPAGIY
-1606 IVKIGKTVRKVVVR
+1606 IVKTGKTARKVVVR

>member
-10 TGLVLLPAIPL
+10 TGLMLLPAIPL
-21 SAQTFENVFLR
+21 SAQTFEDVFKKGAYR
-32 GGQAVPTFYDDVNN
+32 VPTFFDDVNN
-46 DGKLEYLWTKY
+46 DGKLEYLWNY
-57 TSISDKNEMQ
+57 QDKMQ

-76 MDLKTIKDNGI
+76 LDLNAIKDNGI
-87 IASNI
+87 
-92 IVSRDL
+92 RGL

-108 FGFAFYG
+108 SGFAYYG
-115 VDYSSIKSKMLIPRN
+115 VDYSSIKCKMLIPRN

-135 REFGMENT
+135 HEFRMENT

-168 YRPYFKLQ
+168 YRPYFKIQ
-176 KKDGTFMT
+176 KRDGTFTT

-203 VGNGAFTIRTNG
+203 AGNGAFTIRTNG

-295 NTGAGFTEKSLLNN
+295 NTGTDFKETLLLSN

-318 DCNGDGLLDILVTVP
+318 DCNGDGLLDVLVTVP
-333 GKENSFIAFFKNQG
+333 GKENSFIAFLKNQG
-347 DGTFKRTV
+347 NGTFKRTV
-355 KSFTGEYKWTAPY
+355 KSFTGEYKWSAPY

-379 TVGDFTFKKEDS
+379 TLGDFTFKKDDS

-402 IWNWDSNL
+402 IWNWDSNF
-410 KVTSSSINQNTSY
+410 KVTSTSINQDTSY

-436 KMEFSAFIPEN
+436 KMEFSAYIPEN

-531 WGKKSVS
+531 WGKNSVS

-562 SQLATFS
+562 SQLATFT

-579 TVFVSGLNGQNFTL
+579 TVFVSGLNGQDFTL
-593 RGKPDGTI
+593 RGKPDGII

-610 IMFDTFGKKQIEGT
+610 IMFDTFGKKQIEGI
-624 SSAGLTFALDVDVL
+624 SSDGLTFALEVDVL
-638 PFRIVSIARN
+638 PFRIENIARN

-661 ILGMNWGGLYVYNK
+661 MLSMNWNGLCV
-675 EAKPD
+675 
-680 YNNGTFEKLPVFG
+680 YNNGKFDKLPVFG

-717 CKPSPTDDRFRT
+717 CSPFNTDRT
-729 QAVINLGDG
+729 QTVINQGDG

-746 YTYDGKKYY
+746 YTYDGKEYY
-755 VWDSYYYVD
+755 VRYPHYYVD

-779 ASKYKVYY
+779 ASKHKVYY

-794 TSQPLDFGDY
+794 TSKPLDFGDY
-804 TLGGFVSGSF
+804 TLDEVYYKAF

-825 LASLKNKNNKNCVAV
+825 LVRLKNNNNKKCYAV
-840 AFNNGNG
+840 AFNKGNG
-847 KFDVMEIKMPAN
+847 KFDVVEIKLPAN
-859 SGLSSDAKPYDVDG
+859 SELSSDSKPYDIDG
-873 DGYMDYVSSYEIL
+873 DGYMDIMSYYPVMN
-886 KNMGNRTFEVQ
+886 KGNRTFEVQ
-897 QIHSNNRPV
+897 QIYSNNRPV

-916 DYQSSNRMEF
+916 DYQSRNGMEF
-926 TISNN
+926 TVSNN
-931 GSPVTFENLQPKC
+931 GSPVTFENLQPKGY
-944 FIGTAKMNIVDIDN
+944 IGETSDYAYNFADVDN
-958 DGVPDCED
+958 DGVPDRTYAD
-966 GVFLTKQKCINT
+966 LYLIKQKCINT
-978 PPTAPTT
+978 SPTAPTT

-1007 TNAQLR
+1007 TNAQLL

-1018 KKKGETGEGSYVWS
+1018 RKKGETGDGSYIWS
-1032 PLNAD
+1032 PLNAN
-1037 DDNAKMAGT
+1037 DDNAKMART
-1046 GIQTYYRQATTLPM
+1046 GIRTYYRQATTLPM

-1072 IRIQT
+1072 ICIQT
-1077 LDPWMAHSPF
+1077 LDPWMAHSSF

-1114 ASVESNVGEITLTT
+1114 VSVESNVGEITLTT

-1133 RNDGTIVWSTP
+1133 RNDGTIVWNTP

-1153 TANSQVKGTA
+1153 AANSHVQGTV

-1174 LNIPEKVLAGQT
+1174 VNIPDKVLAGQT

-1197 EDAKVSVSADNAEVS
+1197 EDAKVSVSADNAEVA
-1212 YDKKSNQAVVA
+1212 YDANNNQAVVA
-1223 ISEDAA
+1223 ISENATS
-1229 FCSLKLNYSDDVWNP
+1229 CSLKLNYSDDVWSSV
-1244 AVKKNYGIEVVGAG
+1244 VKKNYDVEVVGVG

-1263 TQVTVADGHNVLE
+1263 ALVTVADGHNVLE

-1300 VADSYEKIGEIALAN
+1300 VADSYEKIGEIALEN

-1378 QYMIFAGATPDN
+1378 QYVIFAGATPDN

-1396 LSGYSRSYVHHRS
+1396 LSGYSRSYVHHRT

-1433 AEAKQENVTSN
+1433 AEAKQEVVSSN

-1456 VTHIEI
+1456 VTNIEI

-1493 VEWSIVEGAEFAAID
+1493 VEWSIVEGAEFATID
-1508 KNGVFTVNMGSKAG
+1508 KNGVFTANMGSKAG

-1528 KAIDGSEVVALRTFD
+1528 KAIDGSGVVAKRTFD
-1543 IPQSTGISAVTDG
+1543 IPQSTGVSAVTDG
-1556 ASAVTILSGYGN
+1556 ASAVTILSGYGH
-1568 ILVKYAAGL
+1568 IFVKNASGL
-1577 MRITTANGA
+1577 ITVTTASGA
-1586 VVHSSVVDGE
+1586 VVHRSVADGE
-1596 RKVYLPAGIY
+1596 RKVCLPAGIY
-1606 IVKIGKTVRKVVVR
+1606 IVKTGKTARKVVVR

>member
-1 MKKINLLLL
+1 
-10 TGLVLLPAIPL
+10 
-21 SAQTFENVFLR
+21 
-32 GGQAVPTFYDDVNN
+32 
-46 DGKLEYLWTKY
+46 
-57 TSISDKNEMQ
+57 MQ

-92 IVSRDL
+92 IGSRDL

-115 VDYSSIKSKMLIPRN
+115 VDYSSTKSKMLIPRN

-135 REFGMENT
+135 HEFDMKNT

-203 VGNGAFTIRTNG
+203 AGNGAFTIRTNG

-248 KGYSLISL
+248 NGNSLISL

-295 NTGAGFTEKSLLNN
+295 NTGTDFKETLLLSN

-318 DCNGDGLLDILVTVP
+318 DCNGDGLLDVLVTVP
-333 GKENSFIAFFKNQG
+333 GKENSFIAFLKNQG
-347 DGTFKRTV
+347 NGTFKRTV
-355 KSFTGEYKWTAPY
+355 KSFIGEHKWSAPY

-379 TVGDFTFKKEDS
+379 TLGDFTFKKDDS

-402 IWNWDSNL
+402 IWNWNSNF
-410 KVTSSSINQNTSY
+410 KVTPTSINQDTSY

-436 KMEFSAFIPEN
+436 KMEFSAYIPEN

-579 TVFVSGLNGQNFTL
+579 TVFVSSLNGQDFTL

-610 IMFDTFGKKQIEGT
+610 IMFDTFGKKQIEAV
-624 SSAGLTFALDVDVL
+624 SSDGLTFALDVDVL
-638 PFRIVSIARN
+638 PFRIENIDRN
-648 FGGVFFD
+648 FGDVFFD

-661 ILGMNWGGLYVYNK
+661 MLGMESRGLYVYN
-675 EAKPD
+675 
-680 YNNGTFEKLPVFG
+680 NGKFDKLPVFG
-693 LSDGVDSDRLAVFD
+693 LSDGVKNDLLAAFD

-717 CKPSPTDDRFRT
+717 CLTHSDDRYRT

-738 DFEKSTDA
+738 DFEKSTDV
-746 YTYDGKKYY
+746 YTYDGKERS
-755 VWDSYYYVD
+755 VSAPYYYVD

-794 TSQPLDFGDY
+794 TSKPLDFGDY
-804 TLGGFVSGSF
+804 TLDGVYYKAF

-825 LASLKNKNNKNCVAV
+825 LVRLKNKNNKKCYAV
-840 AFNNGNG
+840 AFNKGNG
-847 KFDVMEIKMPAN
+847 KFDVVEIKLPAN
-859 SGLSSDAKPYDVDG
+859 SELSSDSKPYDIDG
-873 DGYMDYVSSYEIL
+873 DGYMDIMSYYSVMN
-886 KNMGNRTFEVQ
+886 KGNRTFEVQ
-897 QIHSNNRPV
+897 QIHGNNRPV

-926 TISNN
+926 TVSNN
-931 GSPVTFENLQPKC
+931 GSPVTFENLQSKGY
-944 FIGTAKMNIVDIDN
+944 IGETDRFADVDN
-958 DGVPDCED
+958 DGVPDCTYAD
-966 GVFLTKQKCINT
+966 LYLIKQKCINT

-1007 TNAQLR
+1007 TNAQLL

-1018 KKKGETGEGSYVWS
+1018 RKKGETGDGSYIWS
-1032 PLNAD
+1032 PLNAN
-1037 DDNAKMAGT
+1037 DDNAKMART

-1072 IRIQT
+1072 ICVQT

-1114 ASVESNVGEITLTT
+1114 ASVESNVGEIALTT

-1153 TANSQVKGTA
+1153 TANSQVKGTV

-1174 LNIPEKVLAGQT
+1174 VNIPDKVLAGQT
-1186 IVVNMPECFRN
+1186 IVVDMPKCFGN
-1197 EDAKVSVSADNAEVS
+1197 EDAKVSVSADNAEVA
-1212 YDKKSNQAVVA
+1212 YDANTNQAVVV
-1223 ISEDAA
+1223 ISENATS
-1229 FCSLKLNYSDDVWNP
+1229 CSLKLNYSDDVWSSV
-1244 AVKKNYGIEVVGAG
+1244 VKKNYDVEVVGVG

-1263 TQVTVADGHNVLE
+1263 AQVTVADGHNVLE
-1276 WNAGQAL
+1276 WNAGQTL

-1289 TGKVNVYRETN
+1289 TGKVNIYRETN
-1300 VADSYEKIGEIALAN
+1300 VADSYEKIGEIALEN

-1378 QYMIFAGATPDN
+1378 QYVIFAGATPDN

-1396 LSGYSRSYVHHRS
+1396 LSGYSRSYVHHRT

-1433 AEAKQENVTSN
+1433 AEAKQEVVSSN

-1456 VTHIEI
+1456 VTNIEI

-1493 VEWSIVEGAEFAAID
+1493 VEWSIVEGAEFATID
-1508 KNGVFTVNMGSKAG
+1508 KNGVFTANMGSKAG

-1528 KAIDGSEVVALRTFD
+1528 KAIDGSGVVAKRTFD
-1543 IPQSTGISAVTDG
+1543 IPQSTGVSAVTDG
-1556 ASAVTILSGYGN
+1556 ASAVTIISGYGH
-1568 ILVKYAAGL
+1568 IFVKNASGL
-1577 MRITTANGA
+1577 ITVTTASGA
-1586 VVHSSVVDGE
+1586 VVHRSVADGE
-1596 RKVYLPAGIY
+1596 RKVSLPAGIY
-1606 IVKIGKTVRKVVVR
+1606 IVKTGKTARKVVVR

>member
-1 MKKINLLLL
+1 M
-10 TGLVLLPAIPL
+10 
-21 SAQTFENVFLR
+21 
-32 GGQAVPTFYDDVNN
+32 VPTFFDDVNN
-46 DGKLEYLWTKY
+46 DGKLEYLWNY
-57 TSISDKNEMQ
+57 QDKMQ

-76 MDLKTIKDNGI
+76 LDLNAIKDNGI
-87 IASNI
+87 
-92 IVSRDL
+92 RGL

-108 FGFAFYG
+108 SGFAYYG
-115 VDYSSIKSKMLIPRN
+115 VDYSSIKCKVLIPRD

-135 REFGMENT
+135 HEFGMKNT

-176 KKDGTFMT
+176 KKDGTFTT

-203 VGNGAFTIRTNG
+203 AGNGAFTIRTNG

-248 KGYSLISL
+248 NGNSLISL

-347 DGTFKRTV
+347 NGTFKRTV
-355 KSFTGEYKWTAPY
+355 KSFTGEYKWSAPY

-379 TVGDFTFKKEDS
+379 TLGDFTYKKDDS
-391 SVITIREGLVT
+391 SVSTVYEGLVT

-436 KMEFSAFIPEN
+436 KMEFSAYMPN
-447 DWAAEKSGIF
+447 NSWDLQKSGIF

-465 TAPKKMKAP
+465 SAPKKMKAP

-531 WGKKSVS
+531 WGKNSVS

-562 SQLATFS
+562 SQLATFT

-579 TVFVSGLNGQNFTL
+579 TVFVSSLNGQNFTL

-610 IMFDTFGKKQIEGT
+610 IMFDTFGKKQIEGL
-624 SSAGLTFALDVDVL
+624 SSDGLTYALDVDVL
-638 PFRIVSIARN
+638 PFRIENIASN

-661 ILGMNWGGLYVYNK
+661 MLGMNWGGLYVYNK
-675 EAKPD
+675 EAKSD

-693 LSDGVDSDRLAVFD
+693 LSDGVKSDKLAAFD

-717 CKPSPTDDRFRT
+717 CGPMPTDDRFRT

-738 DFEKSTDA
+738 DFEKSTDT
-746 YTYDGKKYY
+746 YTYDGKEYY
-755 VWDSYYYVD
+755 VRYPYYYVD

-779 ASKYKVYY
+779 ASKHKVYY

-794 TSQPLDFGDY
+794 TSKPLDFGDY
-804 TLGGFVSGSF
+804 TLDEVYYKAF

-825 LASLKNKNNKNCVAV
+825 LVRLKNNNNKKCYAV
-840 AFNNGNG
+840 AFNKGNG
-847 KFDVMEIKMPAN
+847 KFDVVEIKLPAN
-859 SGLSSDAKPYDVDG
+859 SELSSDSKPYDIDG
-873 DGYMDYVSSYEIL
+873 DGYMDIMSYYPVMN
-886 KNMGNRTFEVQ
+886 KGNRTFEVQ
-897 QIHSNNRPV
+897 QVHSQNIPV
-906 YIDFDLDGKL
+906 YMDLDLDGKL

-926 TISNN
+926 TTSNN
-931 GSPVTFENLQPKC
+931 GSPVTFENLQPQKYISGKSD
-944 FIGTAKMNIVDIDN
+944 FVDFVDVDN
-958 DGVPDCED
+958 DGVPDRVYGEIN
-966 GVFLTKQKCINT
+966 LIKQKCINT

-1007 TNAQLR
+1007 TNAQLL

-1018 KKKGETGEGSYVWS
+1018 RKKGETGDGSYIWS
-1032 PLNAD
+1032 PLNAN
-1037 DDNAKMAGT
+1037 DDNAKMART

-1072 IRIQT
+1072 ICVQA
-1077 LDPWMAHSPF
+1077 LDPWMAHSAF

-1114 ASVESNVGEITLTT
+1114 VSVESNVGEITLTT

-1133 RNDGTIVWSTP
+1133 RNDGTIVWNTP
-1144 GLKTVQAVS
+1144 GLKTIQAVS
-1153 TANSQVKGTA
+1153 AANSQVQSTVY
-1163 RIMIYEQPSLE
+1163 IMIYEQPSLE
-1174 LNIPEKVLAGQT
+1174 VNIPDKVLAGQT
-1186 IVVNMPECFRN
+1186 VVVNMPECFRN
-1197 EDAKVSVSADNAEVS
+1197 EYAKVLVSADNAEVS
-1212 YDKKSNQAVVA
+1212 YDANTNQAVVV
-1223 ISEDAA
+1223 ISDNATS
-1229 FCSLKLNYSDDVWNP
+1229 CSLKLNYSDDVWNP
-1244 AVKKNYGIEVVGAG
+1244 AVKKSYDVEVVGAG

-1263 TQVTVADGHNVLE
+1263 AQVTVADGHNVLE
-1276 WNAGQAL
+1276 WNAGQTL

-1300 VADSYEKIGEIALAN
+1300 VADSYEKIGEIALGN

-1378 QYMIFAGATPDN
+1378 QYVIFAGATPDN

-1396 LSGYSRSYVHHRS
+1396 LSGYSRSYVHHRT

-1433 AEAKQENVTSN
+1433 AEAKQEVVSSN

-1456 VTHIEI
+1456 VTNIEI

-1493 VEWSIVEGAEFAAID
+1493 VEWSIVEGAEFATID
-1508 KNGVFTVNMGSKAG
+1508 KNGVFTANMGSKAG

-1528 KAIDGSEVVALRTFD
+1528 KAIDGSGVVAKRTFD
-1543 IPQSTGISAVTDG
+1543 IPQSTGVSAVTDG
-1556 ASAVTILSGYGN
+1556 ASAVTIISGYGH
-1568 ILVKYAAGL
+1568 IFVKNASGL
-1577 MRITTANGA
+1577 ITVTTASGA
-1586 VVHSSVVDGE
+1586 VVHRSVADGE
-1596 RKVYLPAGIY
+1596 RKVCLPAGIY
-1606 IVKIGKTVRKVVVR
+1606 IVKTGKTTRKVVVR

>member
-21 SAQTFENVFLR
+21 SAQTFEDVFKE
-32 GGQAVPTFYDDVNN
+32 GAHSVPTFFDDVNN
-46 DGKLEYLWTKY
+46 DGKLEYLWNYNK
-57 TSISDKNEMQ
+57 DKMQ

-76 MDLKTIKDNGI
+76 LDLNAIKDNGI
-87 IASNI
+87 CADNI
-92 IVSRDL
+92 RNNRYL

-108 FGFAFYG
+108 SGFAYYG
-115 VDYSSIKSKMLIPRN
+115 VDYSSIKCKVLIPRN

-135 REFGMENT
+135 HEFGMKNT

-168 YRPYFKLQ
+168 YRPYFKIQ
-176 KKDGTFMT
+176 KRDGTFTT

-203 VGNGAFTIRTNG
+203 AGNGAFTIRTNG

-295 NTGAGFTEKSLLNN
+295 NTGTDFKETLLLSN

-318 DCNGDGLLDILVTVP
+318 DCNGDGLLDVLVTVP
-333 GKENSFIAFFKNQG
+333 GKENSFIAFLKNQG
-347 DGTFKRTV
+347 NGTFKRTV
-355 KSFTGEYKWTAPY
+355 KSFTGEYKWSAPY

-379 TVGDFTFKKEDS
+379 TVDNFIYNKENPS
-391 SVITIREGLVT
+391 YGTLIGGLVT
-402 IWNWDSNL
+402 IWNWDSGF
-410 KVTSSSINQNTSY
+410 KVTPYSVNQDTPY
-423 ALTLPPR
+423 ALELPPR
-430 DIDGDG
+430 DIHGDG
-436 KMEFSAFIPEN
+436 KMVFPAFIPRRS
-447 DWAAEKSGIF
+447 DGAAEKSGIF

-465 TAPKKMKAP
+465 TAPKKMKVP

-531 WGKKSVS
+531 WGKNSVS

-562 SQLATFS
+562 SQLATFT

-579 TVFVSGLNGQNFTL
+579 TVFVSSLNGQNFTL

-610 IMFDTFGKKQIEGT
+610 IMFDTFGKKQIEGV
-624 SSAGLTFALDVDVL
+624 SSDGLTFALDVDVL
-638 PFRIVSIARN
+638 PFRIENVAPSFMCGA
-648 FGGVFFD
+648 FFD
-655 YFQEGR
+655 CFQEGR
-661 ILGMNWGGLYVYNK
+661 MLGMSSRGLFAYNK
-675 EAKPD
+675 EAKYD
-680 YNNGTFEKLPVFG
+680 YSNGKFEKLPVFG
-693 LSDGVDSDRLAVFD
+693 LSDGVSNDILAAFD

-717 CKPSPTDDRFRT
+717 CSPFNANRT

-746 YTYDGKKYY
+746 YTYDGKECY
-755 VWDSYYYVD
+755 VRYPYYYVD

-779 ASKYKVYY
+779 ASKHKVYY

-794 TSQPLDFGDY
+794 TSKPLDFGDY
-804 TLGGFVSGSF
+804 TLDEVYYKAF

-825 LASLKNKNNKNCVAV
+825 LVRLKNNNNKKCYAV
-840 AFNNGNG
+840 AFNKGNG
-847 KFDVMEIKMPAN
+847 KFDVVEIKLPAN
-859 SGLSSDAKPYDVDG
+859 SELSSDSKPYDIDG
-873 DGYMDYVSSYEIL
+873 DGYMDIMSYYPVMN
-886 KNMGNRTFEVQ
+886 KGNRTFEVQ
-897 QIHSNNRPV
+897 QVHSQNIPV
-906 YIDFDLDGKL
+906 YMDLDLDGKL

-926 TISNN
+926 TTSNN
-931 GSPVTFENLQPKC
+931 GSPVTFENLQPQKYISGKSD
-944 FIGTAKMNIVDIDN
+944 FVDFVDVDN
-958 DGVPDCED
+958 DGVPDRVYGEIN
-966 GVFLTKQKCINT
+966 LIKQKCINT

-1007 TNAQLR
+1007 TNAQLL

-1018 KKKGETGEGSYVWS
+1018 RKKGETGDGSYIWS
-1032 PLNAD
+1032 PLNAN
-1037 DDNAKMAGT
+1037 DDNAKMART

-1072 IRIQT
+1072 ICVQA
-1077 LDPWMAHSPF
+1077 LDPWMAHSAF

-1133 RNDGTIVWSTP
+1133 RNDGTIVWNTP
-1144 GLKTVQAVS
+1144 GLKIVQAVS
-1153 TANSQVKGTA
+1153 AANSQVQGTV

-1174 LNIPEKVLAGQT
+1174 VNIPDKVLAGQT

-1197 EDAKVSVSADNAEVS
+1197 EDAKVSVSADNAEVA
-1212 YDKKSNQAVVA
+1212 YDANTNQAVVA
-1223 ISEDAA
+1223 ISENATS
-1229 FCSLKLNYSDDVWNP
+1229 CSLKLNYSDDVWSSV
-1244 AVKKNYGIEVVGAG
+1244 VKKNYDVEVVGVG

-1263 TQVTVADGHNVLE
+1263 AQVTVADGHNVLE
-1276 WNAGQAL
+1276 WNAGQTL

-1300 VADSYEKIGEIALAN
+1300 VADSYEKIGEIALEN

-1378 QYMIFAGATPDN
+1378 QYVIFAGATPDN

-1396 LSGYSRSYVHHRS
+1396 LSGYSRSYVHHRT

-1423 SGAMKSRGMR
+1423 SGVMKSRGMR
-1433 AEAKQENVTSN
+1433 AEAKQEVVSSN

-1456 VTHIEI
+1456 VTNIEI

-1493 VEWSIVEGAEFAAID
+1493 VEWSIVEGAEFATID
-1508 KNGVFTVNMGSKAG
+1508 KNGVFTANMGSKAG

-1528 KAIDGSEVVALRTFD
+1528 KAIDGSGVVAKRTFD
-1543 IPQSTGISAVTDG
+1543 IPQSTGVSAVTDG
-1556 ASAVTILSGYGN
+1556 ASAVTILSGYGH
-1568 ILVKYAAGL
+1568 IFVKNASGL
-1577 MRITTANGA
+1577 ITVTTASGA
-1586 VVHSSVVDGE
+1586 VVHRLVADGE
-1596 RKVYLPAGIY
+1596 RKVCLPAGIY
-1606 IVKIGKTVRKVVVR
+1606 IVKTGKTARKVVVR

>member
-1 MKKINLLLL
+1 
-10 TGLVLLPAIPL
+10 
-21 SAQTFENVFLR
+21 
-32 GGQAVPTFYDDVNN
+32 
-46 DGKLEYLWTKY
+46 
-57 TSISDKNEMQ
+57 MQ
-67 WLSIDGSLV
+67 WCSINGSLV
-76 MDLKTIKDNGI
+76 MDLNAIKDNGFM
-87 IASNI
+87 ASNI
-92 IVSRDL
+92 AASRDL

-115 VDYSSIKSKMLIPRN
+115 IDYSSIKSKMLIPRN

-135 REFGMENT
+135 HEFDMKNT

-203 VGNGAFTIRTNG
+203 AGNGAFTIRTNG

-284 VYSNGELKLKL
+284 VYNNGELKLKL

-347 DGTFKRTV
+347 NGTFKRTV

-379 TVGDFTFKKEDS
+379 TLGDFTYKKDDS
-391 SVITIREGLVT
+391 SVSTVYEGLVT

-436 KMEFSAFIPEN
+436 KMEFSAYMPN
-447 DWAAEKSGIF
+447 NSWDLQKSGIF

-465 TAPKKMKAP
+465 SAPKKMKAP

-531 WGKKSVS
+531 WGKNSVS

-579 TVFVSGLNGQNFTL
+579 TVFVSSLNGQDFTL
-593 RGKPDGTI
+593 RGTPNGTI
-601 VTSADGRQG
+601 VTSADGRRG

-624 SSAGLTFALDVDVL
+624 SSDGLTFALDVDVL
-638 PFRIVSIARN
+638 PFRIESIARY

-661 ILGMNWGGLYVYNK
+661 MLGMCSSGLFAYNK
-675 EAKPD
+675 EAKYGNYD
-680 YNNGTFEKLPVFG
+680 AKFEKLPVFG

-717 CKPSPTDDRFRT
+717 CKPSPNDDRFRT
-729 QAVINLGDG
+729 QAVINLGDD

-746 YTYDGKKYY
+746 YTYDGKEYY

-897 QIHSNNRPV
+897 QIYSNNRPV

-926 TISNN
+926 TVSNN
-931 GSPVTFENLQPKC
+931 SSPVTFENLQSKC
-944 FIGTAKMNIVDIDN
+944 FIGTTKKNIVDIDN
-958 DGVPDCED
+958 DGVPDSEGGEYTC
-966 GVFLTKQKCINT
+966 LTKQKCINT

-1007 TNAQLR
+1007 TNAQLL

-1018 KKKGETGEGSYVWS
+1018 RKKGESGDGSYIWS
-1032 PLNAD
+1032 PLNAN

-1072 IRIQT
+1072 ICVQT

-1087 SKVIEFT
+1087 SKVVEFT
-1094 PTETTLVSLPEKAGV
+1094 PTETTLISMPEKAGV

-1133 RNDGTIVWSTP
+1133 RNDGSIVWSTP

-1153 TANSQVKGTA
+1153 TANSQVKGTV

-1174 LNIPEKVLAGQT
+1174 VNIPDKVLAGQT

-1229 FCSLKLNYSDDVWNP
+1229 FCSLKLNYSDDVWSP

-1423 SGAMKSRGMR
+1423 SGTMKSRGMR

-1456 VTHIEI
+1456 VTNIEI

-1493 VEWSIVEGAEFAAID
+1493 VEWSIVEGAEFATID
-1508 KNGVFTVNMGSKAG
+1508 KNGVFTANMGSKAG

-1568 ILVKYAAGL
+1568 ILVKYATGL

-1596 RKVYLPAGIY
+1596 RKVYLSAGIY

>member
-1 MKKINLLLL
+1 MR
-10 TGLVLLPAIPL
+10 TYFFG
-21 SAQTFENVFLR
+21 
-32 GGQAVPTFYDDVNN
+32 GGQVVPTFYDDVNN
-46 DGKLEYLWTKY
+46 DGKLEYLWNY
-57 TSISDKNEMQ
+57 QDKMQ
-67 WLSIDGSLV
+67 WYSIDGSLV
-76 MDLKTIKDNGI
+76 MDLNAIKDNGI
-87 IASNI
+87 MASNI
-92 IVSRDL
+92 ANSRDL

-108 FGFAFYG
+108 SGFAFYG
-115 VDYSSIKSKMLIPRN
+115 VDYSSTKSKMLIPRN

-135 REFGMENT
+135 HEFDMKNT
-143 TGATWADVNLDGLE
+143 TGATWADVNLDGME

-176 KKDGTFMT
+176 KRDGTFTT

-203 VGNGAFTIRTNG
+203 AGNGAFTIRTNG

-248 KGYSLISL
+248 NGNSLISL

-284 VYSNGELKLKL
+284 VYNNGELKLKL

-318 DCNGDGLLDILVTVP
+318 DCNGDGLLDILVTIP
-333 GKENSFIAFFKNQG
+333 GKENSFIAFLKNQG

-355 KSFTGEYKWTAPY
+355 KSFTGEYKWSAPY

-379 TVGDFTFKKEDS
+379 TLGDFTFKKDDS

-402 IWNWDSNL
+402 IWNWDSNF
-410 KVTSSSINQNTSY
+410 KVTSSSINQDTSY

-436 KMEFSAFIPEN
+436 KMEFSAYIPEN

-494 AENATGDLSYEF
+494 AENATGDLSYEI

-569 IDKKTVSTCD
+569 IGKKTVSTCD
-579 TVFVSGLNGQNFTL
+579 TVFVSSLNGQDFTL
-593 RGKPDGTI
+593 RGTPDGTI

-610 IMFDTFGKKQIEGT
+610 IMFDTFGKKQIEGI
-624 SSAGLTFALDVDVL
+624 SSDGLTFALDVDVL
-638 PFRIVSIARN
+638 PFRIVSIARY

-661 ILGMNWGGLYVYNK
+661 ILGMESRGLWVYNK

-717 CKPSPTDDRFRT
+717 CGPSPNDDRFRT

-746 YTYDGKKYY
+746 YTYDGKEYY
-755 VWDSYYYVD
+755 VRYPYYYVD

-804 TLGGFVSGSF
+804 TLGGFVSGAF

-825 LASLKNKNNKNCVAV
+825 LASLKNKNNKDCYAV
-840 AFNNGNG
+840 AFNKGNG
-847 KFDVMEIKMPAN
+847 KFDVVELATSISDWYAN
-859 SGLSSDAKPYDVDG
+859 VYDVDG
-873 DGYMDYVSSYEIL
+873 DGYMDYVMSDKIL
-886 KNMGNRTFEVQ
+886 KNMGNRTFEEQ
-897 QIHSNNRPV
+897 ALGQLRPV

-931 GSPVTFENLQPKC
+931 GSPVTFENLQSKC
-944 FIGTAKMNIVDIDN
+944 FIGTTKKNIVDIDN
-958 DGVPDCED
+958 DGVPDSEGGEYTC
-966 GVFLTKQKCINT
+966 LTKQKCINT

-1007 TNAQLR
+1007 TNAQLL

-1018 KKKGETGEGSYVWS
+1018 RKKGESGDGSYIWS
-1032 PLNAD
+1032 PLNAN

-1046 GIQTYYRQATTLPM
+1046 GILTYYRQATTLPM

-1072 IRIQT
+1072 ICVQT

-1087 SKVIEFT
+1087 SKVVEFT
-1094 PTETTLVSLPEKAGV
+1094 PTETTLISMPEKAGV

-1128 DDGEV
+1128 DDGELK
-1133 RNDGTIVWSTP
+1133 NDGTIVWNTP

-1153 TANSQVKGTA
+1153 AANSQVKGTA

-1174 LNIPEKVLAGQT
+1174 LNIPDKVLAGQT

-1197 EDAKVSVSADNAEVS
+1197 EDAKMSVSADNAEVS
-1212 YDKKSNQAVVA
+1212 YDANTNQAVVA
-1223 ISEDAA
+1223 ISENATS
-1229 FCSLKLNYSDDVWNP
+1229 CSLKLNYSDDVWNP
-1244 AVKKNYGIEVVGAG
+1244 AVKKSYDVEVVGAG

-1263 TQVTVADGHNVLE
+1263 AQVTVADGHNVLE

-1300 VADSYEKIGEIALAN
+1300 VADSYEKIGEIALEN
-1315 GRFVDTDSRPDVKS
+1315 GRFVDTDSRSDVKS

-1423 SGAMKSRGMR
+1423 SEAMKSRGMR

-1481 AWVTPVLATIAN
+1481 AWVTPILATIAN
-1493 VEWSIVEGAEFAAID
+1493 VEWSIVEGEEFATINKD
-1508 KNGVFTVNMGSKAG
+1508 GVLTANMGAKAG
-1522 SVVVQA
+1522 AVVVQA
-1528 KAIDGSEVVALRTFD
+1528 KAIDGSEVMAERTFD

-1568 ILVKYAAGL
+1568 ILVKNATGL

>member
-1 MKKINLLLL
+1 MR
-10 TGLVLLPAIPL
+10 TYFFG
-21 SAQTFENVFLR
+21 
-32 GGQAVPTFYDDVNN
+32 GGQVVPTFYDDVNN
-46 DGKLEYLWTKY
+46 DGKLEYLLNY
-57 TSISDKNEMQ
+57 SDKMQ
-67 WLSIDGSLV
+67 WYSIDGSLV

-87 IASNI
+87 TASNI
-92 IVSRDL
+92 IGSRDL
-98 KLQKLNAEPY
+98 KLQKLNAEP
-108 FGFAFYG
+108 FSGFAFYG
-115 VDYSSIKSKMLIPRN
+115 VDYSSTKSKMLIPRN

-135 REFGMENT
+135 HEFDMENT

-176 KKDGTFMT
+176 KKDGTFTT

-203 VGNGAFTIRTNG
+203 AGNGAFTIRTNG

-248 KGYSLISL
+248 NGYSLISL

-318 DCNGDGLLDILVTVP
+318 DCNGDGLLDVLVTVP
-333 GKENSFIAFFKNQG
+333 GKENSFIAFLKNQG

-355 KSFTGEYKWTAPY
+355 KSFTGEYKWSAPY

-379 TVGDFTFKKEDS
+379 TLGDFTFKKENS
-391 SVITIREGLVT
+391 SVITRHEGLVT
-402 IWNWDSNL
+402 IWNWDSNF

-494 AENATGDLSYEF
+494 AENATGDLSYEI

-569 IDKKTVSTCD
+569 IGKKTVSTCD
-579 TVFVSGLNGQNFTL
+579 TVFVSSLNGQDFTL
-593 RGKPDGTI
+593 RGTPDGTI

-610 IMFDTFGKKQIEGT
+610 IMFDTFGKKQIEGI
-624 SSAGLTFALDVDVL
+624 SSDGLTFALDVDVL
-638 PFRIVSIARN
+638 PFRIVSIARY

-661 ILGMNWGGLYVYNK
+661 ILGMESRGLWVYNK

-717 CKPSPTDDRFRT
+717 CGPSPTDDRFRT

-746 YTYDGKKYY
+746 YTYDGKEYY
-755 VWDSYYYVD
+755 VRYPYYYVD

-794 TSQPLDFGDY
+794 TSKPLDFGDY

-825 LASLKNKNNKNCVAV
+825 LASLKNKNNKDCYAV
-840 AFNNGNG
+840 AFNKGNG
-847 KFDVMEIKMPAN
+847 KFDVVELATSISDWYAN
-859 SGLSSDAKPYDVDG
+859 VYDVDG
-873 DGYMDYVSSYEIL
+873 DGYMDYVMSDKIL
-886 KNMGNRTFEVQ
+886 KNMGNRTFEEQ
-897 QIHSNNRPV
+897 ALGQLRPV

-931 GSPVTFENLQPKC
+931 GSPVTFENLQSKC
-944 FIGTAKMNIVDIDN
+944 FIGTTKKNIVDIDN
-958 DGVPDCED
+958 DGVPDSEGGEYTC
-966 GVFLTKQKCINT
+966 LTKQKCINT

-1007 TNAQLR
+1007 TNAQLL

-1018 KKKGETGEGSYVWS
+1018 RKKGESGDGSYIWS
-1032 PLNAD
+1032 PLNAN

-1072 IRIQT
+1072 ICVQT

-1087 SKVIEFT
+1087 SKVVEFT
-1094 PTETTLVSLPEKAGV
+1094 PTETTLISMPEKAGV

-1128 DDGEV
+1128 DDGELK
-1133 RNDGTIVWSTP
+1133 NDGTIVWNTP

-1153 TANSQVKGTA
+1153 AANSQVKGTA

-1174 LNIPEKVLAGQT
+1174 LNIPDKVLAGQT

-1197 EDAKVSVSADNAEVS
+1197 EDAKMSVSADNAEVS
-1212 YDKKSNQAVVA
+1212 YDANTNQAVVA
-1223 ISEDAA
+1223 ISENATS
-1229 FCSLKLNYSDDVWNP
+1229 CSLKLNYSDDVWNP
-1244 AVKKNYGIEVVGAG
+1244 AVKKSYDVEVVGAG

-1263 TQVTVADGHNVLE
+1263 AQVTVADGHNVLE

-1300 VADSYEKIGEIALAN
+1300 VADSYEKIGEIALEN

-1508 KNGVFTVNMGSKAG
+1508 KNGVFTANMGSKAG

-1568 ILVKYAAGL
+1568 ILVKYATGL

>member
-1 MKKINLLLL
+1 MRRYL
-10 TGLVLLPAIPL
+10 
-21 SAQTFENVFLR
+21 
-32 GGQAVPTFYDDVNN
+32 GGGKVVPTFYDDVNN
-46 DGKLEYLWTKY
+46 DGKLEYLWTKN
-57 TSISDKNEMQ
+57 TGISDKNGYHIYEMK

-92 IVSRDL
+92 IGSRDL

-115 VDYSSIKSKMLIPRN
+115 VDYSSTKSKMLIPRN

-135 REFGMENT
+135 HEFDMKNT

-203 VGNGAFTIRTNG
+203 AGNGAFTIRTNG

-248 KGYSLISL
+248 NGNSLISL

-295 NTGAGFTEKSLLNN
+295 NTGTDFKETLLLSN

-318 DCNGDGLLDILVTVP
+318 DCNGDGLLDVLVTVP
-333 GKENSFIAFFKNQG
+333 GKENSFIAFLKNQG
-347 DGTFKRTV
+347 NGTFRKSV
-355 KSFTGEYKWTAPY
+355 KSFTGEHKWSAPY

-379 TVGDFTFKKEDS
+379 TFGDFTYKKDDT
-391 SVITIREGLVT
+391 SVSTVYGGLVT
-402 IWNWDSNL
+402 IWNWDSNF
-410 KVTSSSINQNTSY
+410 KVTSSSINQDTPYSL
-423 ALTLPPR
+423 AFPPR

-436 KMEFSAFIPEN
+436 KMEFSAYMPN
-447 DWAAEKSGIF
+447 SSWDLQKSGIF

-465 TAPKKMKAP
+465 TAPKKMKVP

-506 EISSGGEYLYRTYT
+506 EISSDGEYLYRTYT

-579 TVFVSGLNGQNFTL
+579 TVFVSSLNGQDFTL

-610 IMFDTFGKKQIEGT
+610 IMFDTFGKKQIEAV
-624 SSAGLTFALDVDVL
+624 SSDGLTFALDVDVL
-638 PFRIVSIARN
+638 PFRIENIDRN
-648 FGGVFFD
+648 FGDVFFD

-661 ILGMNWGGLYVYNK
+661 MLGMESRGLYVYNK
-675 EAKPD
+675 GK
-680 YNNGTFEKLPVFG
+680 FEKQPVFG
-693 LSDGVDSDRLAVFD
+693 LSDGVKNDLLAAFD

-717 CKPSPTDDRFRT
+717 CLTHSDDRYRT

-738 DFEKSTDA
+738 DFEKSTDV
-746 YTYDGKKYY
+746 YTYDGKERS
-755 VWDSYYYVD
+755 VSAPYYYVD

-794 TSQPLDFGDY
+794 TSQSLDFGDY
-804 TLGGFVSGSF
+804 TLGGFISGAF

-825 LASLKNKNNKNCVAV
+825 LASLTNNKNNKNCYAV
-840 AFNNGNG
+840 AFNKGNG
-847 KFDVMEIKMPAN
+847 KFDVVEIKMPAN
-859 SGLSSDAKPYDVDG
+859 SSLSSDSKSYDIDG
-873 DGYMDYVSSYEIL
+873 DGYMDIMSYYPVRN
-886 KNMGNRTFEVQ
+886 KGNRTFEVQ
-897 QIHSNNRPV
+897 QIHSQNNPV
-906 YIDFDLDGKL
+906 YMDLDLDGKL

-926 TISNN
+926 RVSNN
-931 GSPVTFENLQPKC
+931 GSPVTFENLQPKGY
-944 FIGTAKMNIVDIDN
+944 IGGTDRFADVDN
-958 DGVPDCED
+958 DGVPDCTSAD
-966 GVFLTKQKCINT
+966 LYLIKQKCINT

-1007 TNAQLR
+1007 TNAQLL

-1018 KKKGETGEGSYVWS
+1018 RKKGESGDGSYIWS
-1032 PLNAD
+1032 PLNAND
-1037 DDNAKMAGT
+1037 DKAKMAGT

-1072 IRIQT
+1072 ICVQA

-1094 PTETTLVSLPEKAGV
+1094 PTETTLISMPEKAGV

-1133 RNDGTIVWSTP
+1133 RNDGTIVWNTP
-1144 GLKTVQAVS
+1144 GLKTVRAVS
-1153 TANSQVKGTA
+1153 AANSQVQSTA

-1174 LNIPEKVLAGQT
+1174 VSMPEKVLAGQT
-1186 IVVNMPECFRN
+1186 VVVNMPECFRN

-1212 YDKKSNQAVVA
+1212 YDANTNQAVVA
-1223 ISEDAA
+1223 ISENATS
-1229 FCSLKLNYSDDVWNP
+1229 CSLKLNYSDDVWNP
-1244 AVKKNYGIEVVGAG
+1244 AVKKNYDVEVVGAG

-1263 TQVTVADGHNVLE
+1263 AQVTVADGHNVLE
-1276 WNAGQAL
+1276 WNAGQTL

-1300 VADSYEKIGEIALAN
+1300 VADSYEKIGEVALES

-1343 SAPSRVHA
+1343 SDPSRVHA

-1378 QYMIFAGATPDN
+1378 QYVIFAGATPDN

-1396 LSGYSRSYVHHRS
+1396 LSGYSRSYVHHRT

-1433 AEAKQENVTSN
+1433 AEAKQEVVSSN

-1456 VTHIEI
+1456 VTNIEI

-1493 VEWSIVEGAEFAAID
+1493 VEWSIVEGAEFATID
-1508 KNGVFTVNMGSKAG
+1508 KNGVFTANMGSKAG

-1528 KAIDGSEVVALRTFD
+1528 KAIDGSGVVAKRTFD
-1543 IPQSTGISAVTDG
+1543 IPQSTGVSAVTDG
-1556 ASAVTILSGYGN
+1556 ASAVTILSGYGH
-1568 ILVKYAAGL
+1568 IFVKNASGL
-1577 MRITTANGA
+1577 ITVTTASGA
-1586 VVHSSVVDGE
+1586 VVHRSVADGE
-1596 RKVYLPAGIY
+1596 RKVCLPAGIY
-1606 IVKIGKTVRKVVVR
+1606 IVKTGKTARKVVVR

>member
-21 SAQTFENVFLR
+21 TAQTFENVFLR
-32 GGQAVPTFYDDVNN
+32 GGQVVPTFYDDVNN
-46 DGKLEYLWTKY
+46 DGKLEYLWNYSGNMKWY
-57 TSISDKNEMQ
+57 
-67 WLSIDGSLV
+67 SIDGSLV
-76 MDLKTIKDNGI
+76 MDLNAIKDNGMP
-87 IASNI
+87 SNI
-92 IVSRDL
+92 ANSRDL

-108 FGFAFYG
+108 SGFAFYG

-135 REFGMENT
+135 HEFVMENT

-203 VGNGAFTIRTNG
+203 AGNGAFTIRTNG

-248 KGYSLISL
+248 NGYSLISL

-284 VYSNGELKLKL
+284 VYNNGELKLKL

-318 DCNGDGLLDILVTVP
+318 DCNGDGLLDILVTIP
-333 GKENSFIAFFKNQG
+333 GKENSFIAFLKNQG

-355 KSFTGEYKWTAPY
+355 KSFTGEYKWSAPY

-379 TVGDFTFKKEDS
+379 TLGDFTFKKDDS

-402 IWNWDSNL
+402 IWNWDSNF
-410 KVTSSSINQNTSY
+410 KVTSSSINQDTSY

-430 DIDGDG
+430 DIEGDG
-436 KMEFSAFIPEN
+436 KMEFSAYIPEN

-579 TVFVSGLNGQNFTL
+579 TVFVSSLNGQDFTL
-593 RGKPDGTI
+593 RGKPDGSI

-610 IMFDTFGKKQIEGT
+610 IMFDTFGKKQIEAV
-624 SSAGLTFALDVDVL
+624 SSDGLTFALDVDVL
-638 PFRIVSIARN
+638 PFRIENIARN

-661 ILGMNWGGLYVYNK
+661 MLSMNWGGLYVYNK
-675 EAKPD
+675 EAKSD

-693 LSDGVDSDRLAVFD
+693 LSDGVKSDKLAAFD

-717 CKPSPTDDRFRT
+717 CGPTPNDDRFRT

-746 YTYDGKKYY
+746 YTYDGKEYY
-755 VWDSYYYVD
+755 VRYPYYYVD

-825 LASLKNKNNKNCVAV
+825 LASLKNKNNKDCYAV
-840 AFNNGNG
+840 AFNKGNG
-847 KFDVMEIKMPAN
+847 KFDVVELATSISDWYAN
-859 SGLSSDAKPYDVDG
+859 VYDVDG
-873 DGYMDYVSSYEIL
+873 DGYMDYVMSDKIL
-886 KNMGNRTFEVQ
+886 KNMGNRTFEEQ
-897 QIHSNNRPV
+897 ALGQLRPV

-931 GSPVTFENLQPKC
+931 GSPVTFENLQSKC
-944 FIGTAKMNIVDIDN
+944 FIGTTKKNIVDIDN
-958 DGVPDCED
+958 DGVPDSEGGEYTC
-966 GVFLTKQKCINT
+966 LTKQKCINT

-1007 TNAQLR
+1007 TNAQLL

-1018 KKKGETGEGSYVWS
+1018 RKKGESGDGSYIWS
-1032 PLNAD
+1032 PLNAN

-1046 GIQTYYRQATTLPM
+1046 GILTYYRQATTLPM

-1072 IRIQT
+1072 ICVQT

-1087 SKVIEFT
+1087 SKVVEFT
-1094 PTETTLVSLPEKAGV
+1094 PTETTLISMPEKAGV

-1128 DDGEV
+1128 DDGELK
-1133 RNDGTIVWSTP
+1133 NDGTIVWNTP

-1153 TANSQVKGTA
+1153 AANSQVKGTA

-1174 LNIPEKVLAGQT
+1174 LNIPDKVLAGQT

-1197 EDAKVSVSADNAEVS
+1197 EDAKMSVSADNAEVS
-1212 YDKKSNQAVVA
+1212 YDANTNQAVVA
-1223 ISEDAA
+1223 ISENATS
-1229 FCSLKLNYSDDVWNP
+1229 CSLKLNYSDDVWNP
-1244 AVKKNYGIEVVGAG
+1244 AVKKSYDVEVVGAG

-1263 TQVTVADGHNVLE
+1263 AQVTVADGHNVLE

-1300 VADSYEKIGEIALAN
+1300 VADSYEKIGEIALEN

-1378 QYMIFAGATPDN
+1378 QYMIFAGATLDN

-1396 LSGYSRSYVHHRS
+1396 LSGYSRSYVHHRT

-1481 AWVTPVLATIAN
+1481 AWVTPILATIAN
-1493 VEWSIVEGAEFAAID
+1493 VEWSIVEGAEFATID
-1508 KNGVFTVNMGSKAG
+1508 KNGVFTAIMGSKAG

-1568 ILVKYAAGL
+1568 ILVKYATGL

>member
-1 MKKINLLLL
+1 MKKFNLLLL

-21 SAQTFENVFLR
+21 SAQTFEDVFKKGAYR
-32 GGQAVPTFYDDVNN
+32 VPTFFDDVNN
-46 DGKLEYLWTKY
+46 DGKLEYLWNY
-57 TSISDKNEMQ
+57 QDKMQ

-76 MDLKTIKDNGI
+76 LDLNAIKDNGI
-87 IASNI
+87 
-92 IVSRDL
+92 RGL

-108 FGFAFYG
+108 SGFAYYG
-115 VDYSSIKSKMLIPRN
+115 VDYSSIKCKMLIPRN

-135 REFGMENT
+135 HEFRMENT

-168 YRPYFKLQ
+168 YRPYFKIQ
-176 KKDGTFMT
+176 KRDGTFTT

-203 VGNGAFTIRTNG
+203 AGNGAFTIRTNG

-295 NTGAGFTEKSLLNN
+295 NTGTDFKETLLLSN

-318 DCNGDGLLDILVTVP
+318 DCNGDGLLDVLVTVP
-333 GKENSFIAFFKNQG
+333 GKENSFIAFLKNQG
-347 DGTFKRTV
+347 NGTFKRTV
-355 KSFTGEYKWTAPY
+355 KSFTGEYKWSAPY

-379 TVGDFTFKKEDS
+379 TVDNFIYNKENPS
-391 SVITIREGLVT
+391 YGTLIGGLVT
-402 IWNWDSNL
+402 IWNWDSGF
-410 KVTSSSINQNTSY
+410 KVTPYSVNQDTPY
-423 ALTLPPR
+423 ALELPPR

-436 KMEFSAFIPEN
+436 KMVFPAFIPRS
-447 DWAAEKSGIF
+447 DGAAEKSGIF

-465 TAPKKMKAP
+465 TAPKKMKVP

-531 WGKKSVS
+531 WGKNSVS

-562 SQLATFS
+562 SQLATFT

-579 TVFVSGLNGQNFTL
+579 TVFVSSLNGQDFTL

-610 IMFDTFGKKQIEGT
+610 IMFDTFGKKQIEAV
-624 SSAGLTFALDVDVL
+624 SPDGLTFALDVDVL
-638 PFRIVSIARN
+638 PFRIENIARN

-661 ILGMNWGGLYVYNK
+661 MLSMNWNGLCV
-675 EAKPD
+675 
-680 YNNGTFEKLPVFG
+680 YNNGKFDKLPVFG

-717 CKPSPTDDRFRT
+717 CSPFNTDRT
-729 QAVINLGDG
+729 QTVINQGDG

-746 YTYDGKKYY
+746 YTYDGKEYY
-755 VWDSYYYVD
+755 VRYPHYYVD

-779 ASKYKVYY
+779 ASKHKVYY

-794 TSQPLDFGDY
+794 TSKPLDFGDY
-804 TLGGFVSGSF
+804 TLDEVYYKAF

-825 LASLKNKNNKNCVAV
+825 LVRLKNNNNKKCYAV
-840 AFNNGNG
+840 AFNKGND
-847 KFDVMEIKMPAN
+847 KFDVVEIKLPAN
-859 SGLSSDAKPYDVDG
+859 SELSSDSKPYDIDG
-873 DGYMDYVSSYEIL
+873 DGYMDIMSYYPVMN
-886 KNMGNRTFEVQ
+886 KGNRTFEVQ
-897 QIHSNNRPV
+897 QIYSNNRPV

-916 DYQSSNRMEF
+916 DYQSRNGMEF
-926 TISNN
+926 TVSNN
-931 GSPVTFENLQPKC
+931 GSPVTFENLQPKGY
-944 FIGTAKMNIVDIDN
+944 IGETSDYAYNFADVDN
-958 DGVPDCED
+958 DGVPDRTYAD
-966 GVFLTKQKCINT
+966 LYLIKQKCINT
-978 PPTAPTT
+978 SPTAPTT

-1007 TNAQLR
+1007 TNAQLL

-1018 KKKGETGEGSYVWS
+1018 RKNGETGDGSYIWS
-1032 PLNAD
+1032 PLNAN
-1037 DDNAKMAGT
+1037 DDNAKMART
-1046 GIQTYYRQATTLPM
+1046 GIRTYYRQATTLPM

-1072 IRIQT
+1072 ICIQT
-1077 LDPWMAHSPF
+1077 LDPWMAHSSF

-1114 ASVESNVGEITLTT
+1114 VSVESNVGEITLTT

-1133 RNDGTIVWSTP
+1133 RNDGTIVWNTP

-1153 TANSQVKGTA
+1153 AANSQVQGTV

-1174 LNIPEKVLAGQT
+1174 VSMPGKVLAGQT

-1197 EDAKVSVSADNAEVS
+1197 EDAKVSVSADNAEVA
-1212 YDKKSNQAVVA
+1212 YDANTNQAVVA
-1223 ISEDAA
+1223 ISENATS
-1229 FCSLKLNYSDDVWNP
+1229 CSLKLNYSDDVWNP
-1244 AVKKNYGIEVVGAG
+1244 AVKKSYDVEVVGAG

-1263 TQVTVADGHNVLE
+1263 AQVTVADGHNVLE

-1300 VADSYEKIGEIALAN
+1300 VADSYEKIGEIALEN

-1378 QYMIFAGATPDN
+1378 QYVIFAGSTPDN

-1396 LSGYSRSYVHHRS
+1396 LSGYSRSYVHHRT

-1433 AEAKQENVTSN
+1433 AEAKQEVVSSN

-1456 VTHIEI
+1456 VTNIEI

-1493 VEWSIVEGAEFAAID
+1493 VEWSIVEGTEFATID
-1508 KNGVFTVNMGSKAG
+1508 KNGVFTANMGSKAG

-1528 KAIDGSEVVALRTFD
+1528 KAIDGSGVVAKRTFD
-1543 IPQSTGISAVTDG
+1543 IPQSTGVSAVTDG
-1556 ASAVTILSGYGN
+1556 ASAVTILSGYGH
-1568 ILVKYAAGL
+1568 IFVKNASGL
-1577 MRITTANGA
+1577 ITVTTASGA
-1586 VVHSSVVDGE
+1586 VVHRSVADGE
-1596 RKVYLPAGIY
+1596 RKVCLPAGIY
-1606 IVKIGKTVRKVVVR
+1606 IVKTGKTTRKVVVR

>member
-1 MKKINLLLL
+1 
-10 TGLVLLPAIPL
+10 
-21 SAQTFENVFLR
+21 
-32 GGQAVPTFYDDVNN
+32 
-46 DGKLEYLWTKY
+46 
-57 TSISDKNEMQ
+57 MQ
-67 WLSIDGSLV
+67 WYSIDGSLV
-76 MDLKTIKDNGI
+76 MDLNAIKDNGI
-87 IASNI
+87 MASNI
-92 IVSRDL
+92 ANSRDL

-108 FGFAFYG
+108 SGFAFYG
-115 VDYSSIKSKMLIPRN
+115 VDYSSTKSKMLIPRN

-135 REFGMENT
+135 HEFDMKNT

-176 KKDGTFMT
+176 KRDGTFTT

-203 VGNGAFTIRTNG
+203 AGNGAFTIRTNG

-248 KGYSLISL
+248 NGNSLISL

-318 DCNGDGLLDILVTVP
+318 DCNGDGLLDILVTIP
-333 GKENSFIAFFKNQG
+333 GKENSFIAFLKNQG

-355 KSFTGEYKWTAPY
+355 KSFTGEYKWSAPY

-379 TVGDFTFKKEDS
+379 TLGDFTFKKDDS

-402 IWNWDSNL
+402 IWNWDSNF
-410 KVTSSSINQNTSY
+410 KVTSSSINQDTSY

-436 KMEFSAFIPEN
+436 KMEFSAYIPEN

-579 TVFVSGLNGQNFTL
+579 TVFVSSLNGQDFTL

-610 IMFDTFGKKQIEGT
+610 IMFDTFGKKQIEAV
-624 SSAGLTFALDVDVL
+624 SSDGLTFALDVDVL
-638 PFRIVSIARN
+638 PFRIENIDRN
-648 FGGVFFD
+648 FGDVFFD

-661 ILGMNWGGLYVYNK
+661 ILGMESRGLYVYNK
-675 EAKPD
+675 GK
-680 YNNGTFEKLPVFG
+680 FEKQPVFG
-693 LSDGVDSDRLAVFD
+693 LSDGVKNDLLAAFD

-717 CKPSPTDDRFRT
+717 CLTHSDDRYRT

-738 DFEKSTDA
+738 DFEKSTDV
-746 YTYDGKKYY
+746 YTYDGKERS
-755 VWDSYYYVD
+755 VSAPYYYVD

-794 TSQPLDFGDY
+794 TSQSLDFGDY
-804 TLGGFVSGSF
+804 TLGGFISGAF

-825 LASLKNKNNKNCVAV
+825 LASLTNNKNNKNCYAV
-840 AFNNGNG
+840 AFNKGNG
-847 KFDVMEIKMPAN
+847 KFDVVEIKMPAN
-859 SGLSSDAKPYDVDG
+859 SSLSSDSKSYDIDG
-873 DGYMDYVSSYEIL
+873 DGYMDIMSYYPVRN
-886 KNMGNRTFEVQ
+886 KGNRTFEVQ
-897 QIHSNNRPV
+897 QIHSQNNPV
-906 YIDFDLDGKL
+906 YMDLDLDGKL

-926 TISNN
+926 RVSNN
-931 GSPVTFENLQPKC
+931 GSPVTFENLQPKGY
-944 FIGTAKMNIVDIDN
+944 IGGTDRFADVDN
-958 DGVPDCED
+958 DGVPDCTSAD
-966 GVFLTKQKCINT
+966 LYLIKQKCINT

-1007 TNAQLR
+1007 TNAQLL

-1018 KKKGETGEGSYVWS
+1018 RKKGESGDGSYIWS
-1032 PLNAD
+1032 PLNAN

-1072 IRIQT
+1072 ICVQT

-1087 SKVIEFT
+1087 SKVVEFT
-1094 PTETTLVSLPEKAGV
+1094 PTETTLISMPEKAGV

-1153 TANSQVKGTA
+1153 TANSQVKGTV

-1174 LNIPEKVLAGQT
+1174 VNMPEKVLAGQT

-1212 YDKKSNQAVVA
+1212 YDANTNQAVVA
-1223 ISEDAA
+1223 ISDNATS
-1229 FCSLKLNYSDDVWNP
+1229 CSLKLNYSDDVWNP
-1244 AVKKNYGIEVVGAG
+1244 AVKKSYDVEVVGAG

-1263 TQVTVADGHNVLE
+1263 AQVTVADGHNVLE

-1300 VADSYEKIGEIALAN
+1300 VADSYEKIGEIALEN

-1456 VTHIEI
+1456 VAHIEI

-1493 VEWSIVEGAEFAAID
+1493 VEWSIVEGEEFATINKD
-1508 KNGVFTVNMGSKAG
+1508 GVLTANMGAKAG
-1522 SVVVQA
+1522 AVVVQA
-1528 KAIDGSEVVALRTFD
+1528 KAIDGSEVMAERTFD

-1568 ILVKYAAGL
+1568 ILVKYATGL

-1606 IVKIGKTVRKVVVR
+1606 IVKIGKTVRKVVVK

>member
-32 GGQAVPTFYDDVNN
+32 GGQVVPTFYDDVNN
-46 DGKLEYLWTKY
+46 DGKLEYLWIY
-57 TSISDKNEMQ
+57 QDKMQ
-67 WLSIDGSLV
+67 WYSIDGSLV
-76 MDLKTIKDNGI
+76 MDLNANGI
-87 IASNI
+87 MASNI
-92 IVSRDL
+92 ANSRDL

-108 FGFAFYG
+108 SGFAFYG
-115 VDYSSIKSKMLIPRN
+115 VDYSSIKGKVLIPRN

-135 REFGMENT
+135 HEFDMKNT

-203 VGNGAFTIRTNG
+203 AGNGAFTIRTNG

-295 NTGAGFTEKSLLNN
+295 NTGTDFKETLLLSN

-347 DGTFKRTV
+347 NGTFRRTV

-379 TVGDFTFKKEDS
+379 TVDNFIYNKENPS
-391 SVITIREGLVT
+391 YGTLIGGLVT
-402 IWNWDSNL
+402 IWNWDSGF
-410 KVTSSSINQNTSY
+410 KVTPYSVNQDTPY
-423 ALTLPPR
+423 ALKLPPR

-436 KMEFSAFIPEN
+436 KMVFPAFIPKSGWET
-447 DWAAEKSGIF
+447 EMSGIF
-457 RYAVDKVN
+457 RYAVNKVN

-526 AAAGV
+526 AAAGG
-531 WGKKSVS
+531 WGKNSVS

-579 TVFVSGLNGQNFTL
+579 TVFVSSLNGQDFTL
-593 RGKPDGTI
+593 RGTPDGTI

-610 IMFDTFGKKQIEGT
+610 IMFDTFGKKQIEGV
-624 SSAGLTFALDVDVL
+624 SSDGLTFALDVDVL
-638 PFRIVSIARN
+638 PFRIVSIDRY

-661 ILGMNWGGLYVYNK
+661 MLGMESRGLWVYNK

-717 CKPSPTDDRFRT
+717 CAPRPNDDRYRT

-746 YTYDGKKYY
+746 YTYDGKER
-755 VWDSYYYVD
+755 SGIGTYYYVD

-804 TLGGFVSGSF
+804 TLGGFISGSF

-825 LASLKNKNNKNCVAV
+825 LASLKNKNNKDCYAV

-847 KFDVMEIKMPAN
+847 KFDVVELSTSISDWYAN
-859 SGLSSDAKPYDVDG
+859 VYDVDG
-873 DGYMDYVSSYEIL
+873 DGYMDYVINSYEIL

-897 QIHSNNRPV
+897 ALGQLRPV

-926 TISNN
+926 TVSNN
-931 GSPVTFENLQPKC
+931 GSPVTFENLQSKC
-944 FIGTAKMNIVDIDN
+944 FIGTTKENIVDIDN
-958 DGVPDCED
+958 DGVPDSEGGEYTC
-966 GVFLTKQKCINT
+966 LTKQKCINT

-1094 PTETTLVSLPEKAGV
+1094 PTEMTLVSLPEKAGV

-1114 ASVESNVGEITLTT
+1114 ASVESNVGEITLAT
-1128 DDGEV
+1128 DDGELK
-1133 RNDGTIVWSTP
+1133 NDGTIVWNTP

-1153 TANSQVKGTA
+1153 ATNSQVQSTA
-1163 RIMIYEQPSLE
+1163 QIMIYEQPSLE
-1174 LNIPEKVLAGQT
+1174 LNIPDKVLAGQT

-1212 YDKKSNQAVVA
+1212 YDANTNQAVVA
-1223 ISEDAA
+1223 ISDNATS
-1229 FCSLKLNYSDDVWNP
+1229 CSLKLNYSDDVWSP
-1244 AVKKNYGIEVVGAG
+1244 AVKKSYDVEVVGVG

-1263 TQVTVADGHNVLE
+1263 AQVTVADGHNVLE

-1396 LSGYSRSYVHHRS
+1396 LSGYSRSYVHRRAS
-1409 SDDVTYYAIGMKQK
+1409 GDVTYYAIGMKQK

-1433 AEAKQENVTSN
+1433 AEVKQDVVSSN

-1456 VTHIEI
+1456 VTNIEI
-1462 QTEETDATIS
+1462 QTEETDAVIS
-1472 ETQTTLHLK
+1472 EAQTTLHLK

-1493 VEWSIVEGAEFAAID
+1493 VEWSIVEGAEFATID
-1508 KNGVFTVNMGSKAG
+1508 KNGVFTANMGSKAG

-1568 ILVKYAAGL
+1568 ILVKYASGL

>member
-1 MKKINLLLL
+1 
-10 TGLVLLPAIPL
+10 
-21 SAQTFENVFLR
+21 
-32 GGQAVPTFYDDVNN
+32 
-46 DGKLEYLWTKY
+46 
-57 TSISDKNEMQ
+57 MQ
-67 WLSIDGSLV
+67 WYSIDGSLV
-76 MDLKTIKDNGI
+76 MDLNAIKDNGMP
-87 IASNI
+87 SNI
-92 IVSRDL
+92 ANSRDL

-108 FGFAFYG
+108 SGFAFYG
-115 VDYSSIKSKMLIPRN
+115 VDYSSTKSKMLIPRN

-135 REFGMENT
+135 HEFDMKNT

-176 KKDGTFMT
+176 KKDGTFTT

-203 VGNGAFTIRTNG
+203 AGNGAFTIRTNG

-248 KGYSLISL
+248 NGNSLISL

-284 VYSNGELKLKL
+284 VYNNGELKLKL

-318 DCNGDGLLDILVTVP
+318 DCNGDGLLDILVTIP
-333 GKENSFIAFFKNQG
+333 GKENSFIAFLKNQG

-355 KSFTGEYKWTAPY
+355 KSFTGEYKWSAPY

-379 TVGDFTFKKEDS
+379 TLGDFTFKKDDS

-402 IWNWDSNL
+402 IWNWDSNF
-410 KVTSSSINQNTSY
+410 KVTSSSINQDTSY

-430 DIDGDG
+430 DIEGDG
-436 KMEFSAFIPEN
+436 KMEFLAYIPEN

-579 TVFVSGLNGQNFTL
+579 TVFVSSLNGQDFTL
-593 RGKPDGTI
+593 RGKPDGSI

-610 IMFDTFGKKQIEGT
+610 IMFDTFGKKQIEAV
-624 SSAGLTFALDVDVL
+624 SSDGLTFALDVDVL
-638 PFRIVSIARN
+638 PFRIENVAPSFMCGA
-648 FGGVFFD
+648 FFD

-661 ILGMNWGGLYVYNK
+661 MLGMSSRGLFAYNK
-675 EAKPD
+675 EAKYD
-680 YNNGTFEKLPVFG
+680 YSNGKFEKLPVFG
-693 LSDGVDSDRLAVFD
+693 LSDGVSNDVLAAFD

-717 CKPSPTDDRFRT
+717 CSPFNTYRT
-729 QAVINLGDG
+729 QTVINQGDG

-746 YTYDGKKYY
+746 YTYDGKEYY
-755 VWDSYYYVD
+755 VRYPYYYID

-779 ASKYKVYY
+779 ASKHKVYY

-794 TSQPLDFGDY
+794 TSKPLDFGDY
-804 TLGGFVSGSF
+804 TLDEVYYKAF

-825 LASLKNKNNKNCVAV
+825 LVRLKNNNNKKCYAV
-840 AFNNGNG
+840 AFNKGNG
-847 KFDVMEIKMPAN
+847 KFDVVEIKLPAN
-859 SGLSSDAKPYDVDG
+859 SGLSSDSKPYDIDG
-873 DGYMDYVSSYEIL
+873 DGYMDIMSYYPVMN
-886 KNMGNRTFEVQ
+886 KGNRTFEVQ
-897 QIHSNNRPV
+897 QVHSQNIPV
-906 YIDFDLDGKL
+906 YMDLDLDGKL

-926 TISNN
+926 TTSNN
-931 GSPVTFENLQPKC
+931 GSPVTFENLQPQKYISGKSD
-944 FIGTAKMNIVDIDN
+944 FVDFVDVDN
-958 DGVPDCED
+958 DGVPDRVYGEIN
-966 GVFLTKQKCINT
+966 LIKQKCINT
-978 PPTAPTT
+978 SPTAPTT

-1007 TNAQLR
+1007 TNAQLL

-1018 KKKGETGEGSYVWS
+1018 RKKGETGDGSYIWS
-1032 PLNAD
+1032 PLNAN
-1037 DDNAKMAGT
+1037 DDNAKMART

-1133 RNDGTIVWSTP
+1133 RNDGAIVWNTP

-1153 TANSQVKGTA
+1153 ATNSQVQSTA
-1163 RIMIYEQPSLE
+1163 QIMIYEQPSLE
-1174 LNIPEKVLAGQT
+1174 VNIPDKVLAGQT
-1186 IVVNMPECFRN
+1186 VVVNMPECFRN

-1212 YDKKSNQAVVA
+1212 YDANTNQAVVA
-1223 ISEDAA
+1223 ISENATS
-1229 FCSLKLNYSDDVWNP
+1229 CSLKLNYSDDVWNP
-1244 AVKKNYGIEVVGAG
+1244 AVKKSYDVEVVGAG

-1263 TQVTVADGHNVLE
+1263 AQVTVADGHNVLE

-1300 VADSYEKIGEIALAN
+1300 VADSYEKIGEIALEN

-1368 WTPYEGADIS
+1368 WTPYEGAGIS

-1396 LSGYSRSYVHHRS
+1396 LSGYSRSYVHHRA

-1456 VTHIEI
+1456 VTNIEI
-1462 QTEETDATIS
+1462 QTEEADATIS

-1493 VEWSIVEGAEFAAID
+1493 VEWSIVEGAEFATID
-1508 KNGVFTVNMGSKAG
+1508 KNGVFTAIMGSKAG

-1568 ILVKYAAGL
+1568 ILVKYATGL

>member
-21 SAQTFENVFLR
+21 SAQTFEEVF
-32 GGQAVPTFYDDVNN
+32 GGGGKVVPTFYDDVNN
-46 DGKLEYLWTKY
+46 DGKLEYLWTKN
-57 TSISDKNEMQ
+57 TNISDKNEMQ

-92 IVSRDL
+92 IGSRDL

-115 VDYSSIKSKMLIPRN
+115 VDYSSTKSKMLIPRN

-135 REFGMENT
+135 HEFDMKNT

-198 AQYAM
+198 AQYVMA
-203 VGNGAFTIRTNG
+203 GNGAFTIRTNG

-248 KGYSLISL
+248 NGNSLISL

-295 NTGAGFTEKSLLNN
+295 NTGTDFKETLLLSN

-318 DCNGDGLLDILVTVP
+318 DCNGDGLLDVLVTVP
-333 GKENSFIAFFKNQG
+333 GKENSFIAFLKNQG
-347 DGTFKRTV
+347 NGTFRKSV
-355 KSFTGEYKWTAPY
+355 KSFTGEHKWSAPY

-379 TVGDFTFKKEDS
+379 TFGDFTYKKDDT
-391 SVITIREGLVT
+391 SVSTVYGGLVT
-402 IWNWDSNL
+402 IWNWDSNF
-410 KVTSSSINQNTSY
+410 KVTSSSINQDTPYSL
-423 ALTLPPR
+423 AFPPR

-436 KMEFSAFIPEN
+436 KMEFPACMPNSSW
-447 DWAAEKSGIF
+447 DLQKSGIF

-465 TAPKKMKAP
+465 TAPKKMKVP

-531 WGKKSVS
+531 WGKNSVS

-550 GEWSDYAQLNDI
+550 GEWSDYAQLDGI
-562 SQLATFS
+562 SQLATFT

-579 TVFVSGLNGQNFTL
+579 TVFVSSLNGQDFTL

-610 IMFDTFGKKQIEGT
+610 IMFDTFGKKQIEGI
-624 SSAGLTFALDVDVL
+624 SSDGLTFALDVDVL
-638 PFRIVSIARN
+638 PFRIEIVDRN

-661 ILGMNWGGLYVYNK
+661 MLSMNWGGLYVYNK
-675 EAKPD
+675 EAKSD

-693 LSDGVDSDRLAVFD
+693 LSDGVKGDKLAVFD

-717 CKPSPTDDRFRT
+717 CAPSPNDDRFRT

-746 YTYDGKKYY
+746 YTYDGKERSGIYT
-755 VWDSYYYVD
+755 YYYVD

-779 ASKYKVYY
+779 ASRYKVYY

-794 TSQPLDFGDY
+794 TSKPLDFGDY
-804 TLGGFVSGSF
+804 TLGGFISESF

-825 LASLKNKNNKNCVAV
+825 LASLTNNKNGKKCNAV
-840 AFNNGNG
+840 VFNNGNG
-847 KFDVMEIKMPAN
+847 KFDVVELATSISDWYAN
-859 SGLSSDAKPYDVDG
+859 VYDVDG
-873 DGYMDYVSSYEIL
+873 DGYMDYVINSYEIL

-897 QIHSNNRPV
+897 ALGQLRPV

-931 GSPVTFENLQPKC
+931 GSPVTFENLQSKC
-944 FIGTAKMNIVDIDN
+944 FIGTTKKNIVDIDN
-958 DGVPDCED
+958 DGVPDSED
-966 GVFLTKQKCINT
+966 GDYTCLTKQKCINT

-1007 TNAQLR
+1007 TNAQLL

-1018 KKKGETGEGSYVWS
+1018 RKKGESGDGSYIWS
-1032 PLNAD
+1032 PLNAN

-1072 IRIQT
+1072 ICVQT

-1128 DDGEV
+1128 DDGELK
-1133 RNDGTIVWSTP
+1133 NDGTIVWNTP

-1153 TANSQVKGTA
+1153 AANSQVKGTA

-1174 LNIPEKVLAGQT
+1174 VNMPEKVLAGQT

-1197 EDAKVSVSADNAEVS
+1197 EDAKVLVSADNAEVS
-1212 YDKKSNQAVVA
+1212 YDANTNQAVVA
-1223 ISEDAA
+1223 ISDNATS
-1229 FCSLKLNYSDDVWNP
+1229 CSLKLNYSDDVWNP
-1244 AVKKNYGIEVVGAG
+1244 AVKKNYDIEVVGAG

-1481 AWVTPVLATIAN
+1481 AWVTPILATIAN
-1493 VEWSIVEGAEFAAID
+1493 VEWSIVEGEEFATINKD
-1508 KNGVFTVNMGSKAG
+1508 GVLTANMGAKAG
-1522 SVVVQA
+1522 AVVVQA

-1568 ILVKYAAGL
+1568 ILVKYATGL

>member
-1 MKKINLLLL
+1 
-10 TGLVLLPAIPL
+10 
-21 SAQTFENVFLR
+21 
-32 GGQAVPTFYDDVNN
+32 
-46 DGKLEYLWTKY
+46 
-57 TSISDKNEMQ
+57 MQ

-135 REFGMENT
+135 HEFDMKNT

-176 KKDGTFMT
+176 KKDCTFTT

-203 VGNGAFTIRTNG
+203 AGNGAFTIRTNG

-379 TVGDFTFKKEDS
+379 TVDDFIYNKENPS
-391 SVITIREGLVT
+391 YGTLIGGLVT
-402 IWNWDSNL
+402 IWNWDSGF
-410 KVTSSSINQNTSY
+410 KVTPYSVNQDTPY
-423 ALTLPPR
+423 ALKLPPR

-436 KMEFSAFIPEN
+436 KMVFPAFIPRRN
-447 DWAAEKSGIF
+447 DGAAEKSGIF

-579 TVFVSGLNGQNFTL
+579 TVFVSSLNGQDFTL
-593 RGKPDGTI
+593 RGTPDGTI

-610 IMFDTFGKKQIEGT
+610 IMFDTFGKKQIEGI
-624 SSAGLTFALDVDVL
+624 SSDGLTFALDVDVL
-638 PFRIVSIARN
+638 PFRIVSIDRY

-661 ILGMNWGGLYVYNK
+661 MLGMNWGGLYVYNK

-717 CKPSPTDDRFRT
+717 CKPSPTDDRYRT

-746 YTYDGKKYY
+746 YTYDGKER
-755 VWDSYYYVD
+755 SGIGTYYYVD

-897 QIHSNNRPV
+897 QIQSNNRPV

-1087 SKVIEFT
+1087 SKVVEFT
-1094 PTETTLVSLPEKAGV
+1094 PTETTLISMPEKAGV

-1114 ASVESNVGEITLTT
+1114 ASVESNVGEITLTK
-1128 DDGEV
+1128 DDGELK
-1133 RNDGTIVWSTP
+1133 NDGTIVWSTP

-1153 TANSQVKGTA
+1153 AANSQVKGTA

-1174 LNIPEKVLAGQT
+1174 LNIPDKVLAGQT

-1244 AVKKNYGIEVVGAG
+1244 AVKKNYDIEVVGAG

-1263 TQVTVADGHNVLE
+1263 AQVTVADGHNVLE
-1276 WNAGQAL
+1276 WNAGQVL

-1456 VTHIEI
+1456 VTNIEI
-1462 QTEETDATIS
+1462 QTEEADATIS

-1481 AWVTPVLATIAN
+1481 AWVTPILATIAN

-1508 KNGVFTVNMGSKAG
+1508 KNGVFTANMGRKAG

-1568 ILVKYAAGL
+1568 ILVKYATGL
-1577 MRITTANGA
+1577 MTVTTASGA
-1586 VVHSSVVDGE
+1586 VVHRSVVEGE

>member
-21 SAQTFENVFLR
+21 TAQSFENVFLR
-32 GGQAVPTFYDDVNN
+32 GGQVVPTFYDDVNN
-46 DGKLEYLWTKY
+46 DGKLEYLWNYSGNMKWYST
-57 TSISDKNEMQ
+57 
-67 WLSIDGSLV
+67 DGSLV
-76 MDLKTIKDNGI
+76 MDLNAIEDNGFA
-87 IASNI
+87 ASNTI
-92 IVSRDL
+92 GGRDV
-98 KLQKLNAEPY
+98 KLQKLNADPY
-108 FGFAFYG
+108 SGFAFYG
-115 VDYSSIKSKMLIPRN
+115 VDYSSTKSKMLIPRN

-135 REFGMENT
+135 HEFDMENT

-176 KKDGTFMT
+176 KKDGTFTT

-203 VGNGAFTIRTNG
+203 AGNGAFTIRTNG

-248 KGYSLISL
+248 NGYSLISL

-284 VYSNGELKLKL
+284 VYNNGELKLKL

-318 DCNGDGLLDILVTVP
+318 DCNRDGLLDILVTIP
-333 GKENSFIAFFKNQG
+333 GKENSFIAFLKNQG

-355 KSFTGEYKWTAPY
+355 KSFTGEYKWSAPY

-379 TVGDFTFKKEDS
+379 TLGDFTFKKDDS

-402 IWNWDSNL
+402 IWNWDSNF
-410 KVTSSSINQNTSY
+410 KVTSSSINQDTSY

-436 KMEFSAFIPEN
+436 KMEFSAYIPN
-447 DWAAEKSGIF
+447 SSWDLQKSGIF

-465 TAPKKMKAP
+465 TAPKKMKVP

-531 WGKKSVS
+531 WGKNSVS

-550 GEWSDYAQLNDI
+550 GEWSDYAQLDGI
-562 SQLATFS
+562 SQLATFT

-579 TVFVSGLNGQNFTL
+579 TVFVSSLNGQDFTL

-610 IMFDTFGKKQIEGT
+610 IMFDTFGKKQIEGI
-624 SSAGLTFALDVDVL
+624 SSDGLTFALDVDVL
-638 PFRIVSIARN
+638 PFRIEIVDRN

-661 ILGMNWGGLYVYNK
+661 MLSMNWGGLYVYNK
-675 EAKPD
+675 EAKSD

-693 LSDGVDSDRLAVFD
+693 LSDGVKGDKLAVFD

-717 CKPSPTDDRFRT
+717 CAPSPNDDRFRT

-746 YTYDGKKYY
+746 YTYDGKERSGIYT
-755 VWDSYYYVD
+755 YYYVD

-779 ASKYKVYY
+779 ASRYKVYY

-794 TSQPLDFGDY
+794 TSKPLDFGDY
-804 TLGGFVSGSF
+804 TLIEMISGAF

-825 LASLKNKNNKNCVAV
+825 LVRLKNKNNKKCYAV
-840 AFNNGNG
+840 AFNKGNG
-847 KFDVMEIKMPAN
+847 KFDVVELATSISDWHAN
-859 SGLSSDAKPYDVDG
+859 VYDVDG
-873 DGYMDYVSSYEIL
+873 DGYMDYVMSDKIL
-886 KNMGNRTFEVQ
+886 KNMGNRTFEEQ
-897 QIHSNNRPV
+897 ALGQLRPV
-906 YIDFDLDGKL
+906 YIDFDLDGTL

-931 GSPVTFENLQPKC
+931 GSPVTFENLQSKC
-944 FIGTAKMNIVDIDN
+944 FIGTTKKNIVDIDN
-958 DGVPDCED
+958 DGVPDSED
-966 GVFLTKQKCINT
+966 GDYTCLTKQKCINT

-1007 TNAQLR
+1007 TNAQLL

-1018 KKKGETGEGSYVWS
+1018 RKKGETGDGSYIWS
-1032 PLNAD
+1032 PLNAN
-1037 DDNAKMAGT
+1037 DDNAKMART

-1128 DDGEV
+1128 DDGELKK
-1133 RNDGTIVWSTP
+1133 DGTIVWNTP

-1153 TANSQVKGTA
+1153 AANSQVKGTV

-1174 LNIPEKVLAGQT
+1174 VNMPDKVLAGQT

-1212 YDKKSNQAVVA
+1212 YDANTNQAVVA
-1223 ISEDAA
+1223 ISENATS
-1229 FCSLKLNYSDDVWNP
+1229 CSLKLNYSDDVWNP
-1244 AVKKNYGIEVVGAG
+1244 AVKKSYDVEVVGAG

-1263 TQVTVADGHNVLE
+1263 AQVTVADGHNVLE

-1300 VADSYEKIGEIALAN
+1300 VADSYEKIGEIALEN

-1368 WTPYEGADIS
+1368 WTPYEGAEIS

-1396 LSGYSRSYVHHRS
+1396 LSGYSRSYVHHRA

-1456 VTHIEI
+1456 VTNIEI
-1462 QTEETDATIS
+1462 QTEEADATIS

-1493 VEWSIVEGAEFAAID
+1493 VEWSIVEGEEFATINKD
-1508 KNGVFTVNMGSKAG
+1508 GVLTANMGAKAG
-1522 SVVVQA
+1522 AVVVQA

-1568 ILVKYAAGL
+1568 ILVKYATGL

>member
-1 MKKINLLLL
+1 
-10 TGLVLLPAIPL
+10 
-21 SAQTFENVFLR
+21 
-32 GGQAVPTFYDDVNN
+32 
-46 DGKLEYLWTKY
+46 
-57 TSISDKNEMQ
+57 MQ
-67 WLSIDGSLV
+67 WYSIDGSLV
-76 MDLKTIKDNGI
+76 MDLNAIKDNGI
-87 IASNI
+87 MASNI
-92 IVSRDL
+92 ANSRDL

-108 FGFAFYG
+108 SGFAFYG
-115 VDYSSIKSKMLIPRN
+115 VDYSSTKSKMLIPRN

-135 REFGMENT
+135 HEFDMKNT

-176 KKDGTFMT
+176 KKDGTFTT

-203 VGNGAFTIRTNG
+203 AGNGAFTIRTNG

-248 KGYSLISL
+248 NGNSLISL

-318 DCNGDGLLDILVTVP
+318 DCNGDGLLDILVTIP
-333 GKENSFIAFFKNQG
+333 GKENSFIAFLKNQG

-355 KSFTGEYKWTAPY
+355 KSFTGEYKWSAPY

-379 TVGDFTFKKEDS
+379 TLGDFTFKKDDS

-402 IWNWDSNL
+402 IWNWDSNF
-410 KVTSSSINQNTSY
+410 KVTSSSINQDTSY

-436 KMEFSAFIPEN
+436 KMEFSAYIPEN

-506 EISSGGEYLYRTYT
+506 EISSGGAYLYRTYT

-579 TVFVSGLNGQNFTL
+579 TVFVSSLNGQDFTL

-610 IMFDTFGKKQIEGT
+610 IMFDTFGKKQIEGV
-624 SSAGLTFALDVDVL
+624 SSDGLTFALDVDVL
-638 PFRIVSIARN
+638 PFKIENIASN

-661 ILGMNWGGLYVYNK
+661 MLDMTSDGLYVYNK
-675 EAKPD
+675 EAKYD
-680 YNNGTFEKLPVFG
+680 YNKGKFEKLPVFG
-693 LSDGVDSDRLAVFD
+693 LSDGVSNDVLAAFD

-717 CKPSPTDDRFRT
+717 CSPFNTYRT
-729 QAVINLGDG
+729 QTVINLGDG

-746 YTYDGKKYY
+746 YTYDGKEYY
-755 VWDSYYYVD
+755 VRYPYYYVD

-787 NNGDGTF
+787 NNGDGIF
-794 TSQPLDFGDY
+794 TSKPLDFGDY
-804 TLGGFVSGSF
+804 TLDEVYYKAF

-825 LASLKNKNNKNCVAV
+825 LVRLKNNNNKKCYAV
-840 AFNNGNG
+840 AFNKGNG
-847 KFDVMEIKMPAN
+847 KFDVVEIKLPAN
-859 SGLSSDAKPYDVDG
+859 SELSSDSKPYDIDG
-873 DGYMDYVSSYEIL
+873 DGYMDIMSYYPVMN
-886 KNMGNRTFEVQ
+886 KGNRTFEVQ
-897 QIHSNNRPV
+897 QVHSQNIPV
-906 YIDFDLDGKL
+906 YMDLDLDGKL

-926 TISNN
+926 TTSNN
-931 GSPVTFENLQPKC
+931 GSPVTFENLQPQKYISGKSD
-944 FIGTAKMNIVDIDN
+944 FVDFVDVDN
-958 DGVPDCED
+958 DGVPDRVYGEIN
-966 GVFLTKQKCINT
+966 LIKQKCINT

-1007 TNAQLR
+1007 TNAQLL

-1018 KKKGETGEGSYVWS
+1018 RKKGETGDGSYIWS
-1032 PLNAD
+1032 PLNAN
-1037 DDNAKMAGT
+1037 DDNAKMART
-1046 GIQTYYRQATTLPM
+1046 GIQTYYRQATTLSM

-1072 IRIQT
+1072 ICVQT

-1153 TANSQVKGTA
+1153 TANSQVKGTV

-1174 LNIPEKVLAGQT
+1174 LNIPDKVLAGQT

-1212 YDKKSNQAVVA
+1212 YDKKNNQAVVA
-1223 ISEDAA
+1223 ITKDAA
-1229 FCSLKLNYSDDVWNP
+1229 SCSLKLNYSDDVWNP
-1244 AVKKNYGIEVVGAG
+1244 AVKNSYDVEVVGAG

-1263 TQVTVADGHNVLE
+1263 AQVTVADGHNVLE

-1300 VADSYEKIGEIALAN
+1300 VADSYEKIGEIALEN

-1368 WTPYEGADIS
+1368 WTPYEGAEIS

-1396 LSGYSRSYVHHRS
+1396 LSGYSRSYVHHRA

-1456 VTHIEI
+1456 VTNIEI
-1462 QTEETDATIS
+1462 QTEEADATIS

-1493 VEWSIVEGAEFAAID
+1493 VEWSIVEGAEFATID
-1508 KNGVFTVNMGSKAG
+1508 KNGVFTAIMGSKAG

-1568 ILVKYAAGL
+1568 ILVKNATGL

>member
-1 MKKINLLLL
+1 M
-10 TGLVLLPAIPL
+10 
-21 SAQTFENVFLR
+21 
-32 GGQAVPTFYDDVNN
+32 PTFFDDVNN
-46 DGKLEYLWTKY
+46 DGKLEYLWNY
-57 TSISDKNEMQ
+57 QDKMQ

-76 MDLKTIKDNGI
+76 LDLNAIKDNGI
-87 IASNI
+87 
-92 IVSRDL
+92 RGL

-108 FGFAFYG
+108 SGFAYYG
-115 VDYSSIKSKMLIPRN
+115 VDYSSIKCKMLIPRN

-135 REFGMENT
+135 HEFRMENT

-168 YRPYFKLQ
+168 YRPYFKIQ
-176 KKDGTFMT
+176 KRDGTFTT

-203 VGNGAFTIRTNG
+203 AGNGAFTIRTNG

-295 NTGAGFTEKSLLNN
+295 NTGTDFKETLLLSN

-318 DCNGDGLLDILVTVP
+318 DCNGDGLLDVLVTVP
-333 GKENSFIAFFKNQG
+333 GKENSFIAFLKNQG
-347 DGTFKRTV
+347 NGTFKRTV
-355 KSFTGEYKWTAPY
+355 KSFTGEYKWSAPY

-379 TVGDFTFKKEDS
+379 TVDNFIYNKENPS
-391 SVITIREGLVT
+391 YGTLIGGLVT
-402 IWNWDSNL
+402 IWNWDSGF
-410 KVTSSSINQNTSY
+410 KVTPYSVNQDTPY
-423 ALTLPPR
+423 ALELPPR

-436 KMEFSAFIPEN
+436 KMVFPAFIPRS
-447 DWAAEKSGIF
+447 DGAAEKSGIF

-465 TAPKKMKAP
+465 TAPKKMKVP

-531 WGKKSVS
+531 WGKNSVS

-562 SQLATFS
+562 SQLATFT

-579 TVFVSGLNGQNFTL
+579 TVFVSSLNGQNFTL

-610 IMFDTFGKKQIEGT
+610 IMFDTFGKKQIEGI
-624 SSAGLTFALDVDVL
+624 SSDGLTYALDVDVL
-638 PFRIVSIARN
+638 PFRIENIARN

-661 ILGMNWGGLYVYNK
+661 MLSMNWNGLCV
-675 EAKPD
+675 
-680 YNNGTFEKLPVFG
+680 YNNGKFDKLPVFG

-717 CKPSPTDDRFRT
+717 CSPFNTDRT
-729 QAVINLGDG
+729 QTVINQGDG

-746 YTYDGKKYY
+746 YTYDGKEYY
-755 VWDSYYYVD
+755 VRYPHYYVD

-779 ASKYKVYY
+779 ASKHKVYY

-794 TSQPLDFGDY
+794 TSKPLDFGDY
-804 TLGGFVSGSF
+804 TLDEVYYKAF

-825 LASLKNKNNKNCVAV
+825 LVRLKNNNNKKCYAV
-840 AFNNGNG
+840 AFNKGNG
-847 KFDVMEIKMPAN
+847 KFDVVEIKLPAN
-859 SGLSSDAKPYDVDG
+859 SELSSDSKPYDIDG
-873 DGYMDYVSSYEIL
+873 DGYMDIMSYYPVMN
-886 KNMGNRTFEVQ
+886 KGNRTFEVQ
-897 QIHSNNRPV
+897 QIYSNNRPV

-916 DYQSSNRMEF
+916 DYQSRNGMEF
-926 TISNN
+926 TVSNN
-931 GSPVTFENLQPKC
+931 GSPVTFENLQPKGY
-944 FIGTAKMNIVDIDN
+944 IGETSDYAYNFADVDN
-958 DGVPDCED
+958 DGVPDRTYAD
-966 GVFLTKQKCINT
+966 LYLIKQKCINT
-978 PPTAPTT
+978 SPTAPTT

-1007 TNAQLR
+1007 TNAQLL

-1018 KKKGETGEGSYVWS
+1018 RKKGETGDGSYIWS
-1032 PLNAD
+1032 PLNAN
-1037 DDNAKMAGT
+1037 DDNAKMART
-1046 GIQTYYRQATTLPM
+1046 GIRTYYRQATTLPM

-1072 IRIQT
+1072 ICIQT
-1077 LDPWMAHSPF
+1077 LDPWMAHSSF

-1114 ASVESNVGEITLTT
+1114 VSVESNVGEITLTT

-1133 RNDGTIVWSTP
+1133 RNDGTIVWNTP

-1153 TANSQVKGTA
+1153 AANSHVQGTV

-1174 LNIPEKVLAGQT
+1174 VNIPDKVLAGQT

-1197 EDAKVSVSADNAEVS
+1197 EDAKVSVSADNAEVA
-1212 YDKKSNQAVVA
+1212 YDANNNQAVVA
-1223 ISEDAA
+1223 ISENATS
-1229 FCSLKLNYSDDVWNP
+1229 CSLKLNYSDDVWSSV
-1244 AVKKNYGIEVVGAG
+1244 VKKNYDVEVVGVG

-1263 TQVTVADGHNVLE
+1263 ALVTVADGHNVLE

-1300 VADSYEKIGEIALAN
+1300 VADSYEKIGEIALEN

-1378 QYMIFAGATPDN
+1378 QYVIFAGATPDN

-1396 LSGYSRSYVHHRS
+1396 LSGYSRSYVHHRT

-1433 AEAKQENVTSN
+1433 AEAKQEVVSSN

-1456 VTHIEI
+1456 VTNIEI

-1493 VEWSIVEGAEFAAID
+1493 VEWSIVEGAEFATID
-1508 KNGVFTVNMGSKAG
+1508 KNGVFTANMGSKAG

-1528 KAIDGSEVVALRTFD
+1528 KAIDGSGVVAKRTFD
-1543 IPQSTGISAVTDG
+1543 IPQSTGVSAVTDG
-1556 ASAVTILSGYGN
+1556 ASAVTIISGYGH
-1568 ILVKYAAGL
+1568 IFVKNASGL
-1577 MRITTANGA
+1577 ITVTTASGA
-1586 VVHSSVVDGE
+1586 VVHRSVADGE
-1596 RKVYLPAGIY
+1596 RKVCLPAGIY
-1606 IVKIGKTVRKVVVR
+1606 IVKTGKTARKVVVR

>member
-1 MKKINLLLL
+1 MR
-10 TGLVLLPAIPL
+10 TYFFG
-21 SAQTFENVFLR
+21 
-32 GGQAVPTFYDDVNN
+32 GGQVVPTFYDDVNN
-46 DGKLEYLWTKY
+46 DGKLEYLWIY
-57 TSISDKNEMQ
+57 QDKMQ
-67 WLSIDGSLV
+67 WYSIDGSLV
-76 MDLKTIKDNGI
+76 MDLNAIKD
-87 IASNI
+87 ASNI
-92 IVSRDL
+92 ANSRDL

-108 FGFAFYG
+108 SGFAFYG
-115 VDYSSIKSKMLIPRN
+115 VDYSSIKGKVLIPRN

-135 REFGMENT
+135 HEFDMKNT
-143 TGATWADVNLDGLE
+143 TGETWADVNLDGLE

-176 KKDGTFMT
+176 KKDGTFTT

-203 VGNGAFTIRTNG
+203 AGNGAFTIRTNG

-248 KGYSLISL
+248 NGYSLISL

-355 KSFTGEYKWTAPY
+355 KSFTGEYKWSAPY

-379 TVGDFTFKKEDS
+379 TVDNFIYNKENPS
-391 SVITIREGLVT
+391 YGTLTGGLVT
-402 IWNWDSNL
+402 IWNWDSGF
-410 KVTSSSINQNTSY
+410 KVTPYSVNQDAPY
-423 ALTLPPR
+423 ALKLPPR

-436 KMEFSAFIPEN
+436 KMVFPAFIPN
-447 DWAAEKSGIF
+447 SYGAAEKSGIF

-494 AENATGDLSYEF
+494 AENAMGDLSYEF

-579 TVFVSGLNGQNFTL
+579 TVFVSSLNGQDFTL
-593 RGKPDGTI
+593 RGKPDGSI

-610 IMFDTFGKKQIEGT
+610 IMFDTFGKKQIEGI
-624 SSAGLTFALDVDVL
+624 SSDGLTFALDVDVL
-638 PFRIVSIARN
+638 PFRIENIGPS
-648 FGGVFFD
+648 FMSGVFFD

-661 ILGMNWGGLYVYNK
+661 MLDMTSDGLYVYNK
-675 EAKPD
+675 EAKYD
-680 YNNGTFEKLPVFG
+680 YNKGKFEKLPVFG
-693 LSDGVDSDRLAVFD
+693 LSDGVKSDKLAAFD

-717 CKPSPTDDRFRT
+717 CGPTPNDDRFRT

-746 YTYDGKKYY
+746 YTYDGKEYY
-755 VWDSYYYVD
+755 VRYPYYYVD

-794 TSQPLDFGDY
+794 TSKPLDFGDY
-804 TLGGFVSGSF
+804 TLGGFISGSF

-847 KFDVMEIKMPAN
+847 KFDVVEIKMPAN
-859 SGLSSDAKPYDVDG
+859 SGLSRDAKPYDVDG

-931 GSPVTFENLQPKC
+931 GSPVAFENLQPKGY
-944 FIGTAKMNIVDIDN
+944 IGETSDYADVDN
-958 DGVPDCED
+958 DGVPD
-966 GVFLTKQKCINT
+966 LTYADLYLIKQKCINT

-1007 TNAQLR
+1007 TNAQLL

-1018 KKKGETGEGSYVWS
+1018 RKKGETGDGSYIWS
-1032 PLNAD
+1032 PLNAN
-1037 DDNAKMAGT
+1037 DDNAKMART

-1072 IRIQT
+1072 ICVQT

-1087 SKVIEFT
+1087 SKVVEFT
-1094 PTETTLVSLPEKAGV
+1094 PTETTLISMPEKAGV

-1128 DDGEV
+1128 DDGELK
-1133 RNDGTIVWSTP
+1133 NDGTIVWNTP

-1153 TANSQVKGTA
+1153 AANSRVKGTA

-1174 LNIPEKVLAGQT
+1174 LNIPDKVLAGQT

-1212 YDKKSNQAVVA
+1212 YDANTNQAVVA
-1223 ISEDAA
+1223 ISENATS
-1229 FCSLKLNYSDDVWNP
+1229 CSLKLNYSDDVWNP
-1244 AVKKNYGIEVVGAG
+1244 AVKKSYDVEVVGAG

-1263 TQVTVADGHNVLE
+1263 AQVTVADGHNVLE

-1396 LSGYSRSYVHHRS
+1396 LSGYSRSYVHHRT

-1423 SGAMKSRGMR
+1423 SEAMKSRANR

-1456 VTHIEI
+1456 VTNIEI
-1462 QTEETDATIS
+1462 QTEEADANIS

-1481 AWVTPVLATIAN
+1481 AWVTPILATIAN
-1493 VEWSIVEGAEFAAID
+1493 VEWSIVEGAEFATID
-1508 KNGVFTVNMGSKAG
+1508 KNGVFTANMGSKAG

-1568 ILVKYAAGL
+1568 ILVKYATGL

>member
-1 MKKINLLLL
+1 
-10 TGLVLLPAIPL
+10 
-21 SAQTFENVFLR
+21 
-32 GGQAVPTFYDDVNN
+32 
-46 DGKLEYLWTKY
+46 
-57 TSISDKNEMQ
+57 MQ
-67 WLSIDGSLV
+67 WYSIDGSLV
-76 MDLKTIKDNGI
+76 MDLNAIKDNGI
-87 IASNI
+87 MASNI
-92 IVSRDL
+92 ANSRDL

-108 FGFAFYG
+108 SGFAFYG
-115 VDYSSIKSKMLIPRN
+115 VDYSSTKSKMLIPRN

-135 REFGMENT
+135 HEFDMKNT

-203 VGNGAFTIRTNG
+203 AGNGAFTIRTNG

-248 KGYSLISL
+248 NGNSLISL

-295 NTGAGFTEKSLLNN
+295 NTGTDFKETLLLSN

-318 DCNGDGLLDILVTVP
+318 DCNGDGLLDVLVTVP
-333 GKENSFIAFFKNQG
+333 GKENSFIAFLKNQG
-347 DGTFKRTV
+347 NGTFRKSV
-355 KSFTGEYKWTAPY
+355 KSFTGEHKWSAPY

-379 TVGDFTFKKEDS
+379 TFGDFTYKKDDT
-391 SVITIREGLVT
+391 SVSTVYGGLVT
-402 IWNWDSNL
+402 IWNWDSNF
-410 KVTSSSINQNTSY
+410 KVTSSSINQDTPYSL
-423 ALTLPPR
+423 AFPPR

-436 KMEFSAFIPEN
+436 KMEFSAYMPN
-447 DWAAEKSGIF
+447 SSWDLQKSGIF

-465 TAPKKMKAP
+465 TAPKKMKVP

-506 EISSGGEYLYRTYT
+506 EISSDGEYLYRTYT

-579 TVFVSGLNGQNFTL
+579 TVFVSSLNGQDFTL

-610 IMFDTFGKKQIEGT
+610 IMFDTFGKKQIEAV
-624 SSAGLTFALDVDVL
+624 SSDGLTFALDVDVL
-638 PFRIVSIARN
+638 PFRIENIDRN
-648 FGGVFFD
+648 FGDVFFD

-661 ILGMNWGGLYVYNK
+661 MLGMESRGLYVYNK
-675 EAKPD
+675 GK
-680 YNNGTFEKLPVFG
+680 FEKQPVFG
-693 LSDGVDSDRLAVFD
+693 LSDGVKNDLLAAFD

-717 CKPSPTDDRFRT
+717 CLTHSDDRYRT

-738 DFEKSTDA
+738 DFEKSTDV
-746 YTYDGKKYY
+746 YTYDGKERS
-755 VWDSYYYVD
+755 VSAPYYYVD

-794 TSQPLDFGDY
+794 TSQSLDFGDY
-804 TLGGFVSGSF
+804 TLGGFISGAF

-825 LASLKNKNNKNCVAV
+825 LASLTNNKNNKNCYAV
-840 AFNNGNG
+840 AFNKGNG
-847 KFDVMEIKMPAN
+847 KFDVVEIKMPAN
-859 SGLSSDAKPYDVDG
+859 SSLSSDSKSYDIDG
-873 DGYMDYVSSYEIL
+873 DGYMDIMSYYPVRN
-886 KNMGNRTFEVQ
+886 KGNRTFEVQ
-897 QIHSNNRPV
+897 QIHSQNNPV
-906 YIDFDLDGKL
+906 YMDLDLDGKL

-926 TISNN
+926 RVSNN
-931 GSPVTFENLQPKC
+931 GSPVTFENLQPKGY
-944 FIGTAKMNIVDIDN
+944 IGGTDRFADVDN
-958 DGVPDCED
+958 DGVPDCTSAD
-966 GVFLTKQKCINT
+966 LYLIKQKCINT

-1007 TNAQLR
+1007 TNAQLL

-1018 KKKGETGEGSYVWS
+1018 RKKGESGDGSYIWS
-1032 PLNAD
+1032 PLNAND
-1037 DDNAKMAGT
+1037 DKAKMAGT

-1072 IRIQT
+1072 ICVQA

-1094 PTETTLVSLPEKAGV
+1094 PTETTLISMPEKAGV

-1133 RNDGTIVWSTP
+1133 RNDGTIVWNTP
-1144 GLKTVQAVS
+1144 GLKTVRAVS
-1153 TANSQVKGTA
+1153 AANSQVQSTA

-1174 LNIPEKVLAGQT
+1174 VSMPEKVLAGQT
-1186 IVVNMPECFRN
+1186 VVVNMPECFRN

-1212 YDKKSNQAVVA
+1212 YDANTNQAVVA
-1223 ISEDAA
+1223 ISDNATS
-1229 FCSLKLNYSDDVWNP
+1229 CSLKLNYSDDVWNP
-1244 AVKKNYGIEVVGAG
+1244 AVKKNYDVEVVGAG

-1263 TQVTVADGHNVLE
+1263 AQVTVADGHNVLE
-1276 WNAGQAL
+1276 WNAGQVL

-1289 TGKVNVYRETN
+1289 TGKVNIYRETN
-1300 VADSYEKIGEIALAN
+1300 VADSYEKIGEIALEN

-1343 SAPSRVHA
+1343 SAPSRIHA

-1456 VTHIEI
+1456 VAHIEI

-1493 VEWSIVEGAEFAAID
+1493 VEWSIVEGEEFATINKD
-1508 KNGVFTVNMGSKAG
+1508 GVLTANMGAKAG
-1522 SVVVQA
+1522 AVVVQA
-1528 KAIDGSEVVALRTFD
+1528 KAIDGSEVMAERTFD

-1568 ILVKYAAGL
+1568 ILVKYATGL

-1606 IVKIGKTVRKVVVR
+1606 IVKIGKTVRKVVVK

>member
-1 MKKINLLLL
+1 M
-10 TGLVLLPAIPL
+10 
-21 SAQTFENVFLR
+21 
-32 GGQAVPTFYDDVNN
+32 
-46 DGKLEYLWTKY
+46 EYLWNY
-57 TSISDKNEMQ
+57 QDKMQ
-67 WLSIDGSLV
+67 WYSIDGSLV
-76 MDLKTIKDNGI
+76 MDLNAIKDNGI
-87 IASNI
+87 TAILD
-92 IVSRDL
+92 SRDV

-108 FGFAFYG
+108 LGFAFYG
-115 VDYSSIKSKMLIPRN
+115 VYRDSRKGKMLIPRN

-135 REFGMENT
+135 HEFRMENT

-176 KKDGTFMT
+176 KKNGTFTT

-203 VGNGAFTIRTNG
+203 AGNGAFTIRTNG

-248 KGYSLISL
+248 NGYSLISL

-284 VYSNGELKLKL
+284 VYSGGELKLKL
-295 NTGAGFTEKSLLNN
+295 NTGTDFKETLLLSN

-318 DCNGDGLLDILVTVP
+318 DCNGDGLLDVLVTVP

-347 DGTFKRTV
+347 NGTFKRTV
-355 KSFTGEYKWTAPY
+355 KSFTGEYKWSAPY

-379 TVGDFTFKKEDS
+379 TLGDFTYKKDDS
-391 SVITIREGLVT
+391 SVSTVYEGLVT

-436 KMEFSAFIPEN
+436 KMEFSAYMPN
-447 DWAAEKSGIF
+447 NSWDLQKSGIF

-531 WGKKSVS
+531 WGKNSVS

-550 GEWSDYAQLNDI
+550 GEWSNYAQLDGI

-579 TVFVSGLNGQNFTL
+579 TVFVSSLNGQNFTL
-593 RGKPDGTI
+593 RGTPDGTI

-610 IMFDTFGKKQIEGT
+610 IMFDTFGKKQIEGI
-624 SSAGLTFALDVDVL
+624 SSDSLTFALDVDVL
-638 PFRIVSIARN
+638 PFRIENIARN

-661 ILGMNWGGLYVYNK
+661 MLGMNWNGLHAYNK
-675 EAKPD
+675 EAKYD
-680 YNNGTFEKLPVFG
+680 YSNGKFEKLPVFG

-717 CKPSPTDDRFRT
+717 CAPRPNDDRYRT

-746 YTYDGKKYY
+746 YTYDGKER
-755 VWDSYYYVD
+755 SGIGTYYYVD
-764 LNNDGLLDYCSYDSD
+764 LNNDGLLDFCSYDSD

-804 TLGGFVSGSF
+804 TLGGFISEFF
-814 ADYDRDGRIDA
+814 AD
-825 LASLKNKNNKNCVAV
+825 
-840 AFNNGNG
+840 
-847 KFDVMEIKMPAN
+847 
-859 SGLSSDAKPYDVDG
+859 
-873 DGYMDYVSSYEIL
+873 
-886 KNMGNRTFEVQ
+886 
-897 QIHSNNRPV
+897 
-906 YIDFDLDGKL
+906 
-916 DYQSSNRMEF
+916 
-926 TISNN
+926 
-931 GSPVTFENLQPKC
+931 
-944 FIGTAKMNIVDIDN
+944 
-958 DGVPDCED
+958 
-966 GVFLTKQKCINT
+966 
-978 PPTAPTT
+978 
-985 VYANQKNGEV
+985 YANQKNGEV

-1114 ASVESNVGEITLTT
+1114 ASVESNVGEITLKT

-1133 RNDGTIVWSTP
+1133 RNDGAIVWNTP

-1153 TANSQVKGTA
+1153 ATNSQVQSTA
-1163 RIMIYEQPSLE
+1163 QIMIYEQPSLE
-1174 LNIPEKVLAGQT
+1174 VNIPDKVLAGQT

-1197 EDAKVSVSADNAEVS
+1197 ENAKVSVSADNAEVS
-1212 YDKKSNQAVVA
+1212 YDKNTNQAVVA
-1223 ISEDAA
+1223 ISENATS
-1229 FCSLKLNYSDDVWNP
+1229 CSLKLNYSDDVWSP
-1244 AVKKNYGIEVVGAG
+1244 AVKKNYDIEVVGAG

-1343 SAPSRVHA
+1343 SAPSHVHA
-1351 SVHLMVNKGM
+1351 SVHLMVNKGV

-1396 LSGYSRSYVHHRS
+1396 LSGYSRSYVHHRT

-1423 SGAMKSRGMR
+1423 SEAMKSRANR

-1456 VTHIEI
+1456 VTNIEI
-1462 QTEETDATIS
+1462 QTEETDAVIS
-1472 ETQTTLHLK
+1472 EAQTTLHLK

-1508 KNGVFTVNMGSKAG
+1508 KNGVFTANIGSKAG

-1568 ILVKYAAGL
+1568 IFVKNASGL
-1577 MRITTANGA
+1577 MTITTANGA
-1586 VVHSSVVDGE
+1586 IVHSSVVDGE

>member
-10 TGLVLLPAIPL
+10 TGLMLLPAIPL
-21 SAQTFENVFLR
+21 SAQTFEDVFKKGAYR
-32 GGQAVPTFYDDVNN
+32 VPTFFDDVNN
-46 DGKLEYLWTKY
+46 DGKLEYLWNY
-57 TSISDKNEMQ
+57 QDKMQ

-76 MDLKTIKDNGI
+76 LDLNAIKDNGI
-87 IASNI
+87 
-92 IVSRDL
+92 RGL

-108 FGFAFYG
+108 SGFAYYG
-115 VDYSSIKSKMLIPRN
+115 VDYSSIKCKMLIPRN

-135 REFGMENT
+135 HEFRMENT

-168 YRPYFKLQ
+168 YRPYFKIQ
-176 KKDGTFMT
+176 KRDGTFTT

-203 VGNGAFTIRTNG
+203 AGNGAFTIRTNG

-248 KGYSLISL
+248 NGNSLISL

-284 VYSNGELKLKL
+284 VYNNGELKLKL

-318 DCNGDGLLDILVTVP
+318 DCNGDGLLDILVTIP
-333 GKENSFIAFFKNQG
+333 GKENSFIAFLKNQG

-355 KSFTGEYKWTAPY
+355 KSFTGEYKWSAPY

-379 TVGDFTFKKEDS
+379 TLGDFTFKKDDS

-402 IWNWDSNL
+402 IWNWDSNF
-410 KVTSSSINQNTSY
+410 KVTSSSINQDTSY

-436 KMEFSAFIPEN
+436 KMEFSAYIPEN

-494 AENATGDLSYEF
+494 AENATGDLSYEI

-569 IDKKTVSTCD
+569 IGKKTVSTCD
-579 TVFVSGLNGQNFTL
+579 TVFVSSLNGQDFTL
-593 RGKPDGTI
+593 RGTPDGTI

-610 IMFDTFGKKQIEGT
+610 IMFDTFGKKQIEGI
-624 SSAGLTFALDVDVL
+624 SSDGLTFALEVDVL
-638 PFRIVSIARN
+638 PFRIENIARN

-661 ILGMNWGGLYVYNK
+661 MLSMNWNGLCV
-675 EAKPD
+675 
-680 YNNGTFEKLPVFG
+680 YNNGKFDKLPVFG

-717 CKPSPTDDRFRT
+717 CSPFNTDRT
-729 QAVINLGDG
+729 QTVINQGDG

-746 YTYDGKKYY
+746 YTYDGKEYY
-755 VWDSYYYVD
+755 VRYPHYYVD

-779 ASKYKVYY
+779 ASKHKVYY

-794 TSQPLDFGDY
+794 TSKPLDFGDY
-804 TLGGFVSGSF
+804 TLDEVYYKAF

-825 LASLKNKNNKNCVAV
+825 LVRLKNNNNKKCYAV
-840 AFNNGNG
+840 AFNKGNG
-847 KFDVMEIKMPAN
+847 KFDVVEIKLPAN
-859 SGLSSDAKPYDVDG
+859 SELSSDSKPYDIDG
-873 DGYMDYVSSYEIL
+873 DGYMDIMSYYPVMN
-886 KNMGNRTFEVQ
+886 KGNRTFEVQ
-897 QIHSNNRPV
+897 QIYSNNRPV

-916 DYQSSNRMEF
+916 DYQSRNGMEF
-926 TISNN
+926 TVSNN
-931 GSPVTFENLQPKC
+931 GSPVTFENLQPKGY
-944 FIGTAKMNIVDIDN
+944 IGETSDYAYNFADVDN
-958 DGVPDCED
+958 DGVPDRTYAD
-966 GVFLTKQKCINT
+966 LYLIKQKCINT
-978 PPTAPTT
+978 SPTAPTT

-1007 TNAQLR
+1007 TNAQLL

-1018 KKKGETGEGSYVWS
+1018 RKKGETGDGSYIWS
-1032 PLNAD
+1032 PLNAN
-1037 DDNAKMAGT
+1037 DDNAKMART
-1046 GIQTYYRQATTLPM
+1046 GIRTYYRQATTLPM

-1072 IRIQT
+1072 ICIQT
-1077 LDPWMAHSPF
+1077 LDPWMAHSSF

-1114 ASVESNVGEITLTT
+1114 VSVESNVGEITLTT

-1133 RNDGTIVWSTP
+1133 RNDGTIVWNTP

-1153 TANSQVKGTA
+1153 AANSHVQGTV

-1174 LNIPEKVLAGQT
+1174 VNIPDKVLAGQT

-1197 EDAKVSVSADNAEVS
+1197 EDAKVSVSADNAEVA
-1212 YDKKSNQAVVA
+1212 YDANNNQAVVA
-1223 ISEDAA
+1223 ISENATS
-1229 FCSLKLNYSDDVWNP
+1229 CSLKLNYSDDVWNP
-1244 AVKKNYGIEVVGAG
+1244 AVKKSYDVEVVGAG

-1263 TQVTVADGHNVLE
+1263 AQVTVADGHNVLE

-1300 VADSYEKIGEIALAN
+1300 VADSYEKIGEIALEN
-1315 GRFVDTDSRPDVKS
+1315 GRFVDTDSRSDVKS

-1378 QYMIFAGATPDN
+1378 QYVIFAGATPDN

-1396 LSGYSRSYVHHRS
+1396 LSGYSRSYVHHRT

-1433 AEAKQENVTSN
+1433 AEAKQEVVSSN

-1456 VTHIEI
+1456 VTNIEI

-1493 VEWSIVEGAEFAAID
+1493 VEWSIVEGAEFATID
-1508 KNGVFTVNMGSKAG
+1508 KNGVFTANMGSKAG

-1528 KAIDGSEVVALRTFD
+1528 KAIDGSGVVAKRTFD
-1543 IPQSTGISAVTDG
+1543 IPQSTGVSAVTDG
-1556 ASAVTILSGYGN
+1556 ASAVTILSGYGH
-1568 ILVKYAAGL
+1568 IFVKNASGL
-1577 MRITTANGA
+1577 ITVTTASGA
-1586 VVHSSVVDGE
+1586 VVHRSVADGE
-1596 RKVYLPAGIY
+1596 RKVCLPAGIY
-1606 IVKIGKTVRKVVVR
+1606 IVKTGKTARKVVVR

>member
-10 TGLVLLPAIPL
+10 TGLVLLPALPL
-21 SAQTFENVFLR
+21 SAQTFEEVF
-32 GGQAVPTFYDDVNN
+32 GGGKVVPTFYDDVNN
-46 DGKLEYLWTKY
+46 DGKLEYLWTKN
-57 TSISDKNEMQ
+57 TNISDKNEMQ

-92 IVSRDL
+92 IGSRDL

-115 VDYSSIKSKMLIPRN
+115 VDYSSTKSKMLIPRN

-135 REFGMENT
+135 HEFDMKNT

-203 VGNGAFTIRTNG
+203 AGNGAFTIRTNG

-248 KGYSLISL
+248 NGNSLISL

-295 NTGAGFTEKSLLNN
+295 NTGTDFKETLLLSN

-318 DCNGDGLLDILVTVP
+318 DCNGDGLLDVLVTVP
-333 GKENSFIAFFKNQG
+333 GKENSFIAFLKNQG
-347 DGTFKRTV
+347 NGTFRKSV
-355 KSFTGEYKWTAPY
+355 KSFTGEHKWSAPY

-379 TVGDFTFKKEDS
+379 TFGDFTYKKDDT
-391 SVITIREGLVT
+391 SVSTVYGGLVT
-402 IWNWDSNL
+402 IWNWDSNF
-410 KVTSSSINQNTSY
+410 KVTSSSINQDTPYSL
-423 ALTLPPR
+423 AFPPR

-436 KMEFSAFIPEN
+436 KMEFSAYMPN
-447 DWAAEKSGIF
+447 SSWDLQKSGIF

-465 TAPKKMKAP
+465 TAPKKMKVP

-579 TVFVSGLNGQNFTL
+579 TVFVSSLNGQDFTL

-610 IMFDTFGKKQIEGT
+610 IMFDTFGKKQIEAV
-624 SSAGLTFALDVDVL
+624 SSDGLTFALDVDVL
-638 PFRIVSIARN
+638 PFRIENIDRN
-648 FGGVFFD
+648 FGDVFFD

-661 ILGMNWGGLYVYNK
+661 MLGMESRGLYVYN
-675 EAKPD
+675 
-680 YNNGTFEKLPVFG
+680 NGKFDKLPVFG
-693 LSDGVDSDRLAVFD
+693 LSDGVKNDLLAAFD

-717 CKPSPTDDRFRT
+717 CLTHSDDRYRT

-738 DFEKSTDA
+738 DFEKSTDV
-746 YTYDGKKYY
+746 YTYDGKERS
-755 VWDSYYYVD
+755 VSAPYYYVD

-794 TSQPLDFGDY
+794 TSKPLDFGDY
-804 TLGGFVSGSF
+804 TLDGVYYKAF

-825 LASLKNKNNKNCVAV
+825 LVRLKNKNNKKCYAV
-840 AFNNGNG
+840 AFNKGNG
-847 KFDVMEIKMPAN
+847 KFDVVEIKLPAN
-859 SGLSSDAKPYDVDG
+859 SELSSDSKPYDIDG
-873 DGYMDYVSSYEIL
+873 DGYMDIMSYYPVMN
-886 KNMGNRTFEVQ
+886 KGNRTFEMQ
-897 QIHSNNRPV
+897 QIHSQNNPV
-906 YIDFDLDGKL
+906 YMDLDLDGKL

-926 TISNN
+926 TVSNN
-931 GSPVTFENLQPKC
+931 GSPVTFENLQPKGY
-944 FIGTAKMNIVDIDN
+944 IGGTDRFADVDN
-958 DGVPDCED
+958 DGVPDCTYAD
-966 GVFLTKQKCINT
+966 LYLIKQKCINT

-1007 TNAQLR
+1007 TNAQLL

-1018 KKKGETGEGSYVWS
+1018 RKKGESGDGSYIWS
-1032 PLNAD
+1032 PLNAN
-1037 DDNAKMAGT
+1037 DDNAKMART

-1072 IRIQT
+1072 ICVQT

-1153 TANSQVKGTA
+1153 TANSQVKGTV

-1174 LNIPEKVLAGQT
+1174 VNIPDKVLAGQT

-1212 YDKKSNQAVVA
+1212 YDANTNQAVVA
-1223 ISEDAA
+1223 ISENATS
-1229 FCSLKLNYSDDVWNP
+1229 CSLKLNYSDDVWNP
-1244 AVKKNYGIEVVGAG
+1244 AVKKNYDIEVVGAG

-1263 TQVTVADGHNVLE
+1263 AQVTVADGHNVLE

-1300 VADSYEKIGEIALAN
+1300 VADSYEKIGEIALEN

-1396 LSGYSRSYVHHRS
+1396 LSGYSCSYVHHRT

-1456 VTHIEI
+1456 VTNIEI
-1462 QTEETDATIS
+1462 QTEEADATIS
-1472 ETQTTLHLK
+1472 DTQTTLHLK

-1493 VEWSIVEGAEFAAID
+1493 VEWSIVEGAEFATID
-1508 KNGVFTVNMGSKAG
+1508 KNGVFTANMGSKAG

-1528 KAIDGSEVVALRTFD
+1528 KAIDGSGVVAKRTFD
-1543 IPQSTGISAVTDG
+1543 IPQSTGVSAVTDG
-1556 ASAVTILSGYGN
+1556 TSAVTILSGYGN
-1568 ILVKYAAGL
+1568 IFVKNASGL
-1577 MRITTANGA
+1577 MTVTTASGA
-1586 VVHSSVVDGE
+1586 LVHRSVVEGE
-1596 RKVYLPAGIY
+1596 RKICLPAGIY
-1606 IVKIGKTVRKVVVR
+1606 IVKAGKTARKVVVR

>member
-1 MKKINLLLL
+1 
-10 TGLVLLPAIPL
+10 
-21 SAQTFENVFLR
+21 
-32 GGQAVPTFYDDVNN
+32 
-46 DGKLEYLWTKY
+46 
-57 TSISDKNEMQ
+57 
-67 WLSIDGSLV
+67 
-76 MDLKTIKDNGI
+76 MDLNANGI
-87 IASNI
+87 MASNI
-92 IVSRDL
+92 ANSRDL

-108 FGFAFYG
+108 SGFAFYG

-135 REFGMENT
+135 HEFGMKNT

-176 KKDGTFMT
+176 KKDGTFTT

-203 VGNGAFTIRTNG
+203 AGNGAFTIRTNG

-248 KGYSLISL
+248 NGNSLISL

-284 VYSNGELKLKL
+284 VYTNGELKLKL
-295 NTGAGFTEKSLLNN
+295 NTGTDFKEKSLLNN

-347 DGTFKRTV
+347 DGTFRRTV
-355 KSFTGEYKWTAPY
+355 KSFTGEYKWSAPY

-379 TVGDFTFKKEDS
+379 TVDNFIYNKENPS
-391 SVITIREGLVT
+391 YGTLTGGLVT
-402 IWNWDSNL
+402 IWNWDSGF
-410 KVTSSSINQNTSY
+410 KVTPYSVNQDTPY
-423 ALTLPPR
+423 ALKLPPR

-436 KMEFSAFIPEN
+436 KMVFPAFIPN
-447 DWAAEKSGIF
+447 SYGAAEKSGIF

-465 TAPKKMKAP
+465 SAPKKMKAP

-531 WGKKSVS
+531 WGKNSVS

-579 TVFVSGLNGQNFTL
+579 TVFVSSLNGQNFTL

-601 VTSADGRQG
+601 VTSSDGRQG
-610 IMFDTFGKKQIEGT
+610 IMFDTFGKKQIEAV
-624 SSAGLTFALDVDVL
+624 SSDGLTFALDVDVL
-638 PFRIVSIARN
+638 PFRIENIARD
-648 FGGVFFD
+648 FGAVFFD

-661 ILGMNWGGLYVYNK
+661 MLGMRWSGLFAYNK
-675 EAKPD
+675 EAKYD
-680 YNNGTFEKLPVFG
+680 YSNGKFEKLPVFG

-717 CKPSPTDDRFRT
+717 CAPRPNDDRYRT

-746 YTYDGKKYY
+746 YTYDGKER
-755 VWDSYYYVD
+755 SGIGTYYYVD
-764 LNNDGLLDYCSYDSD
+764 LNNDGLLDFCSYDSD

-804 TLGGFVSGSF
+804 TLGGFISEFF

-825 LASLKNKNNKNCVAV
+825 LASLTNNKNGKKCNAV
-840 AFNNGNG
+840 VFNNGNG
-847 KFDVMEIKMPAN
+847 KFDVVELSTSVSDWNAN
-859 SGLSSDAKPYDVDG
+859 VYDVDG
-873 DGYMDYVSSYEIL
+873 DGYMDYVNSYEIL
-886 KNMGNRTFEVQ
+886 KNMGNRTFELQ

-926 TISNN
+926 TVSNN

-958 DGVPDCED
+958 DGVPDSEGGEYTC
-966 GVFLTKQKCINT
+966 LTKQKCINT

-995 VISWS
+995 VFSWS

-1087 SKVIEFT
+1087 SKVVEFT

-1114 ASVESNVGEITLTT
+1114 ASIESNVGEITLTT

-1153 TANSQVKGTA
+1153 AANSQVKGTA

-1174 LNIPEKVLAGQT
+1174 LNIPDKVLAGQT

-1212 YDKKSNQAVVA
+1212 YDANTNQAVVA
-1223 ISEDAA
+1223 ISDNATS
-1229 FCSLKLNYSDDVWNP
+1229 CSLKLNYSDDVWSP
-1244 AVKKNYGIEVVGAG
+1244 AVKKSYDVEVVGVG

-1263 TQVTVADGHNVLE
+1263 AQVTVADGHNVLE

-1396 LSGYSRSYVHHRS
+1396 LSGYSRSYVHHRT

-1423 SGAMKSRGMR
+1423 SEAMKSRANR

-1456 VTHIEI
+1456 VTNIEI

-1508 KNGVFTVNMGSKAG
+1508 KNGVFTANMGSKAG

-1568 ILVKYAAGL
+1568 IFVKNASGL
-1577 MRITTANGA
+1577 MTITTANGA
-1586 VVHSSVVDGE
+1586 IVHRSVVEGE